1 MKKYIYLFLI
11 FWSCNIIENKSKEIK
26 NFIPINTSVIIK
38 IDNLG
43 KFKSDVKNNRLLDD
57 LSKSDLKYNFKK
69 QIKLINNF
77 QDESEIIICLNENGD
92 EKIFTVITKDSS
104 NNHDLH
110 FRKIGDIN
118 IFSNSLSTINSIKEQ
133 ANIDYNKYNKIF
145 NAGSSFGIIL
155 NKSLTESLISS
166 TFNFKALNL
175 KNNLGFV
182 VNVFNDKILLNGLS
196 YVDDSTKISNNI
208 FDGLKPGKMKNYEI
222 VPKNVSRLK
231 SFNLSSNSNYKKNR
245 ELETLK
251 QNRLTSIINEN
262 LIEYSELI
270 LNEDQLFI
278 MRLKDI
284 KLFEDYLSENNNI
297 KSTHRSFN
305 IYDNILL
312 NYKLTNSVIEYN
324 YKKKILV
331 FKNRIIF
338 SDNETILI
346 DFINEN
352 LNGNT
357 LQEDSSF
364 NNSLTEISSFNTL
377 NNNYFTNSEY
387 NFFKELNILS
397 SENDFTENSFQLVQ
411 EKEIIHF
418 NAIISKA
425 KVSETNLKISKQFE
439 VKIDEEILMN
449 PHFIKNY
456 VSKKL
461 DIVVQDKKNNLYL
474 ISSKGNVIWK
484 KKIGQPILGKVSQID
499 LYKNGRLQL
508 IFNTKNKIFVLDKNG
523 KEVKP
528 FPKSFNDDI
537 TQPISIFDY
546 DKSKNY
552 RILVTQGKEL
562 LLYDKI
568 GKKVNGFKYSK
579 SNSEITSSPKHF
591 RILNKDFIVFKTGG
605 GLKILNRR
613 GRERIKLKDDVFL
626 STENI
631 FKLNNK
637 LITVTNDQKL
647 VEIDISGSVSLTN
660 LINSKNL
667 KLNTDNY
674 NNIIILDENKMK
686 LNSIYIDLPFSNY
699 STPKLTKINN
709 NLFVSLFDS
718 QNNKSYLFNKNLQI
732 NSSFPIYSLIPTEF
746 GDMNNDKK
754 IHVIASKIKKSIS
767 VYAID

>member
-1 MKKYIYLFLI
+1 MI
-11 FWSCNIIENKSKEIK
+11 FWSCNITENKSKDIK
-26 NFIPINTSVIIK
+26 NFIPVNSSVIIK

-43 KFKSDVKNNRLLDD
+43 KFKSDIKNNKLLDD

-77 QDESEIIICLNENGD
+77 QDESQIIICLNEN
-92 EKIFTVITKDSS
+92 EKIFTIITKDSS

-110 FRKIGDIN
+110 FRKIGDVN
-118 IFSNSLSTINSIKEQ
+118 IFSNSSSTIKSIKEQ
-133 ANIDYNKYNKIF
+133 ANTEYNKYNKTF
-145 NAGSSFGIIL
+145 NTSSSFGIIL
-155 NKSLTESLISS
+155 NKNLSKNLINS
-166 TFNFKALNL
+166 TFNFKDLNL

-208 FDGLKPGKMKNYEI
+208 FNGLISSKLKNYEI

-231 SFNLSSNSNYKKNR
+231 SFNLSSYSNYKKNSK
-245 ELETLK
+245 LEDLK
-251 QNRLTSIINEN
+251 EDRLSSIINEN

-278 MRLKDI
+278 IRLKDI
-284 KLFEDYLSENNNI
+284 QLFKDYLSENNNI
-297 KSTHRSFN
+297 KSTHRNFN
-305 IYDNILL
+305 IYDNTFLD
-312 NYKLTNSVIEYN
+312 YKLTNSVIKYN

-331 FKNRIIF
+331 FKNHIVF
-338 SDNETILI
+338 SDNETTLI
-346 DFINEN
+346 EFINEN
-352 LNGNT
+352 LKGNT

-377 NNNYFTNSEY
+377 NNNYFTNSDY
-387 NFFKELNILS
+387 NFFKELNILNS
-397 SENDFTENSFQLVQ
+397 KNDFTENSFQLVQ
-411 EKEIIHF
+411 DNEIIHF

-425 KVSETNLKISKQFE
+425 KASKNNLKISKQFE
-439 VKIDEEILMN
+439 VEIDEEILMN

-456 VSKKL
+456 ATKKL

-474 ISSKGNVIWK
+474 ISNKGSVVWK
-484 KKIGQPILGKVSQID
+484 KKIGQPILGKISQID

-508 IFNTKNKIFVLDKNG
+508 IFNTKNKVFVLDRNG

-546 DKSKNY
+546 DKNKNY

-562 LLYDKI
+562 LLYDKN
-568 GKKVNGFKYSK
+568 GKKVNGFKYSR
-579 SNSEITSSPKHF
+579 SNSKITSSPKHF
-591 RILNKDFIVFKTGG
+591 RILNKDFIVFKTGKK
-605 GLKILNRR
+605 LKILNRR
-613 GRERIKLKDDVFL
+613 GRERIKLKDEVVL
-626 STENI
+626 SNENI
-631 FKLNNK
+631 FKLDNK
-637 LITVTNDQKL
+637 LITITNDQKL
-647 VEIDISGSVSLTN
+647 VEIDISGTVSLSN
-660 LINSKNL
+660 LLNSKNL

-674 NNIIILDENKMK
+674 NNIIILDENKMR
-686 LNSIYIDLPFSNY
+686 LNSSYVDLPFSNY
-699 STPKLTKINN
+699 NTPKLTKINN

-718 QNNKSYLFNKNLQI
+718 QNNKSYLFNKNLQP

-754 IHVIASKIKKSIS
+754 IHVIASKITKTISI
-767 VYAID
+767 YTID

>member
-11 FWSCNIIENKSKEIK
+11 FWSCNIIENKSKDIK
-26 NFIPINTSVIIK
+26 NFIPVNSSVIIK

-43 KFKSDVKNNRLLDD
+43 KFKSDIKNNKLLDD

-77 QDESEIIICLNENGD
+77 QDESQIIICLNEN
-92 EKIFTVITKDSS
+92 EKIFTIITKDSS

-110 FRKIGDIN
+110 FRKIGDVN
-118 IFSNSLSTINSIKEQ
+118 IFSNSSSTIKSIKEQ
-133 ANIDYNKYNKIF
+133 ANTEYNKYNKTF
-145 NAGSSFGIIL
+145 NTSSSFGIIL
-155 NKSLTESLISS
+155 NKNLSKNLINS
-166 TFNFKALNL
+166 TFNFKDLNL

-208 FDGLKPGKMKNYEI
+208 FDGLTSTKLKNYEI

-231 SFNLSSNSNYKKNR
+231 SFNLSSYSNYKKNSK
-245 ELETLK
+245 LEDLK
-251 QNRLTSIINEN
+251 EDRLSSIINEN

-278 MRLKDI
+278 IRLKDI
-284 KLFEDYLSENNNI
+284 QLFKDYLSENNNI
-297 KSTHRSFN
+297 KSTHRNFN
-305 IYDNILL
+305 IYDNTFLD
-312 NYKLTNSVIEYN
+312 YKLTNSVIKYN

-331 FKNRIIF
+331 FKNHIVF
-338 SDNETILI
+338 SDNETTLI
-346 DFINEN
+346 EFINEN
-352 LNGNT
+352 LKGNT

-364 NNSLTEISSFNTL
+364 NNSLIEISSFNTL
-377 NNNYFTNSEY
+377 NNNYFTNSDY
-387 NFFKELNILS
+387 NFFKELNILNS
-397 SENDFTENSFQLVQ
+397 KNDFTENSFQLVQ
-411 EKEIIHF
+411 DNEIIHF

-425 KVSETNLKISKQFE
+425 KASKNNLKISKQFE
-439 VKIDEEILMN
+439 VEIDEEILMN

-456 VSKKL
+456 ATKKL

-474 ISSKGNVIWK
+474 ISNKGSVVWK
-484 KKIGQPILGKVSQID
+484 RKIGQPILGKISQID

-508 IFNTKNKIFVLDKNG
+508 IFNTKNKVFVLDRNG

-546 DKSKNY
+546 DKNKNY

-562 LLYDKI
+562 LLYDKN
-568 GKKVNGFKYSK
+568 GKKVNGFKYSR
-579 SNSEITSSPKHF
+579 SNSKITSSPKHF
-591 RILNKDFIVFKTGG
+591 RILNKDFIVFKTGKK
-605 GLKILNRR
+605 LKILNRR
-613 GRERIKLKDDVFL
+613 GRERIKLKDEVVL
-626 STENI
+626 SNENI
-631 FKLNNK
+631 FKLDNK
-637 LITVTNDQKL
+637 LITITNDQKL
-647 VEIDISGSVSLTN
+647 VEIDISGTVSLSN
-660 LINSKNL
+660 LLNSKNL

-674 NNIIILDENKMK
+674 NNIIILDENKMR
-686 LNSIYIDLPFSNY
+686 LNSSYVDLPFSNY
-699 STPKLTKINN
+699 NTPKLTKINN

-718 QNNKSYLFNKNLQI
+718 QNNKSYLFNKNLQP

-754 IHVIASKIKKSIS
+754 IHVIASKITKTISI
-767 VYAID
+767 YTID

>member
-11 FWSCNIIENKSKEIK
+11 FWSCNITENKSKDIK
-26 NFIPINTSVIIK
+26 NFIPVNSSVIIK

-43 KFKSDVKNNRLLDD
+43 KFKSDIKNNKLLDD

-77 QDESEIIICLNENGD
+77 QDESQIIICLNEN
-92 EKIFTVITKDSS
+92 EKIFTIITKDSS

-110 FRKIGDIN
+110 FRKIGDVN
-118 IFSNSLSTINSIKEQ
+118 IFSNSSSTIKSIKEQ
-133 ANIDYNKYNKIF
+133 ANTEYNKYNKTF
-145 NAGSSFGIIL
+145 NTSSSFGIIL
-155 NKSLTESLISS
+155 NKNLSKNLINS
-166 TFNFKALNL
+166 TFNFKDLNL

-208 FDGLKPGKMKNYEI
+208 FNGLISSKLKNYEI

-231 SFNLSSNSNYKKNR
+231 SFNLSSYSNYKKNSK
-245 ELETLK
+245 LEDLK
-251 QNRLTSIINEN
+251 EDRLSSIINEN

-278 MRLKDI
+278 IRLKDI
-284 KLFEDYLSENNNI
+284 QLFKDYLSENNNI
-297 KSTHRSFN
+297 KSTHRNFN
-305 IYDNILL
+305 IYDNTFLD
-312 NYKLTNSVIEYN
+312 YKLTNSVIKYN

-331 FKNRIIF
+331 FKNHIVF
-338 SDNETILI
+338 SDNETTLI
-346 DFINEN
+346 EFINEN
-352 LNGNT
+352 LKGNT

-377 NNNYFTNSEY
+377 NNNYFTNSDY
-387 NFFKELNILS
+387 NFFKELNILNS
-397 SENDFTENSFQLVQ
+397 KNDFTENSFQLVQ
-411 EKEIIHF
+411 DNEIIHF

-425 KVSETNLKISKQFE
+425 KASKNNLKISKQFE
-439 VKIDEEILMN
+439 VEIDEEILMN

-456 VSKKL
+456 ATKKL

-474 ISSKGNVIWK
+474 ISNKGSVVWK
-484 KKIGQPILGKVSQID
+484 RKIGQPILGKISQID

-508 IFNTKNKIFVLDKNG
+508 IFNTKNKVFVLDRNG

-546 DKSKNY
+546 DKNKNY

-562 LLYDKI
+562 LLYDKN
-568 GKKVNGFKYSK
+568 GKKVNGFKYSR
-579 SNSEITSSPKHF
+579 SNSKITSSPKHF
-591 RILNKDFIVFKTGG
+591 RILNKDFIVFKTGKK
-605 GLKILNRR
+605 LKILNRR
-613 GRERIKLKDDVFL
+613 GRERIKLKDEVVL
-626 STENI
+626 SNENI
-631 FKLNNK
+631 FKLDNK
-637 LITVTNDQKL
+637 LITITNDQKL
-647 VEIDISGSVSLTN
+647 VEIDVSGTVSLSN
-660 LINSKNL
+660 LNNSKNL

-674 NNIIILDENKMK
+674 NNIIILDENKMR
-686 LNSIYIDLPFSNY
+686 LNSSYVDLPFSNY
-699 STPKLTKINN
+699 NTPKLAKINN

-718 QNNKSYLFNKNLQI
+718 QNNKSYLFNKNLQP

-754 IHVIASKIKKSIS
+754 IHVIASKITKTISI
-767 VYAID
+767 YTID

>member
-11 FWSCNIIENKSKEIK
+11 FWSCNITENKSKDIK
-26 NFIPINTSVIIK
+26 NFIPVNSSVIIK

-43 KFKSDVKNNRLLDD
+43 KFKSDIKNNKLLDD

-77 QDESEIIICLNENGD
+77 QDESQIIICLNEN
-92 EKIFTVITKDSS
+92 EKIFTIITKDSS

-110 FRKIGDIN
+110 FRKIGDVN
-118 IFSNSLSTINSIKEQ
+118 IFSNSSSTIKSIKEQ
-133 ANIDYNKYNKIF
+133 ANTEYNKYNKTF
-145 NAGSSFGIIL
+145 NTSSSFGIIL
-155 NKSLTESLISS
+155 NKNLSKNLINS
-166 TFNFKALNL
+166 TFNFKDLNL

-208 FDGLKPGKMKNYEI
+208 FNGLISSKLKNYEI

-231 SFNLSSNSNYKKNR
+231 SFNLSSYSNYKKNSK
-245 ELETLK
+245 LEDLK
-251 QNRLTSIINEN
+251 EDRLSSIINEN

-278 MRLKDI
+278 IRLKDI
-284 KLFEDYLSENNNI
+284 QLFKDYLSENNNI
-297 KSTHRSFN
+297 KSTHRNFN
-305 IYDNILL
+305 IYDNTFLD
-312 NYKLTNSVIEYN
+312 YKLTNSVIKYN

-331 FKNRIIF
+331 FKNHIVF
-338 SDNETILI
+338 SDNETTLI
-346 DFINEN
+346 EFINEN
-352 LNGNT
+352 LKGNT

-377 NNNYFTNSEY
+377 NNNYFTNSDY
-387 NFFKELNILS
+387 NFFKELNILNS
-397 SENDFTENSFQLVQ
+397 KNDFTENSFQLVQ
-411 EKEIIHF
+411 DNEIIHF

-425 KVSETNLKISKQFE
+425 KASKNNLKISKQFE
-439 VKIDEEILMN
+439 VEIDEEILMN

-456 VSKKL
+456 ATKKL

-474 ISSKGNVIWK
+474 ISNKGSVVWK
-484 KKIGQPILGKVSQID
+484 RKIGQPILGKISQID

-508 IFNTKNKIFVLDKNG
+508 IFNTKNKVFVLDRNG

-546 DKSKNY
+546 DKNKNY

-562 LLYDKI
+562 LLYDKN
-568 GKKVNGFKYSK
+568 GKKVNGFKYSR
-579 SNSEITSSPKHF
+579 SNSKITSSPKHF
-591 RILNKDFIVFKTGG
+591 RILNKDFIVFKTGKK
-605 GLKILNRR
+605 LKILNRR
-613 GRERIKLKDDVFL
+613 GRERIKLKDEVVL
-626 STENI
+626 SNENI
-631 FKLNNK
+631 FKLDNK
-637 LITVTNDQKL
+637 LITITNDQKL
-647 VEIDISGSVSLTN
+647 VEIDVSGTVSLSN
-660 LINSKNL
+660 LLNSKNL

-674 NNIIILDENKMK
+674 NNIIILDENKMR
-686 LNSIYIDLPFSNY
+686 LNSSYVDLPFSNY
-699 STPKLTKINN
+699 NTPKLTKINN

-718 QNNKSYLFNKNLQI
+718 QNNKSYLFNKNLQP

-754 IHVIASKIKKSIS
+754 IHVIASKITKTISI
-767 VYAID
+767 YTID

>member
-1 MKKYIYLFLI
+1 MI
-11 FWSCNIIENKSKEIK
+11 FWSCNITENKSKDIK
-26 NFIPINTSVIIK
+26 NFIPVNSSIIIK

-43 KFKSDVKNNRLLDD
+43 KFKSDIKNNKLLDD

-77 QDESEIIICLNENGD
+77 QDESQIIICLNEN
-92 EKIFTVITKDSS
+92 EKIFTIITKDSS

-110 FRKIGDIN
+110 FRKIGDVN
-118 IFSNSLSTINSIKEQ
+118 IFSNSSSTIKSIKEQ
-133 ANIDYNKYNKIF
+133 ANTEYNKYNKTF
-145 NAGSSFGIIL
+145 NTSSSFGIIL
-155 NKSLTESLISS
+155 NKNLSKNLINS
-166 TFNFKALNL
+166 TFNFKDLNL

-208 FDGLKPGKMKNYEI
+208 FNGLISSKLKNYEI

-231 SFNLSSNSNYKKNR
+231 SFNLSSYSNYKKNSK
-245 ELETLK
+245 LEDLK
-251 QNRLTSIINEN
+251 EDRLSSIVNEN

-278 MRLKDI
+278 IRLKDI
-284 KLFEDYLSENNNI
+284 QLFKDYLSENNNI
-297 KSTHRSFN
+297 KSTHRNFN
-305 IYDNILL
+305 IYDNTFLD
-312 NYKLTNSVIEYN
+312 YKLTNSVIKYN

-331 FKNRIIF
+331 FKNHIVF
-338 SDNETILI
+338 SDNETTLI
-346 DFINEN
+346 EFINEN
-352 LNGNT
+352 LKGNT

-377 NNNYFTNSEY
+377 NNNYFTNSDY
-387 NFFKELNILS
+387 NFFKELNILNS
-397 SENDFTENSFQLVQ
+397 KNDFTENSFQLVQ
-411 EKEIIHF
+411 DNEIIHF

-425 KVSETNLKISKQFE
+425 KASKNNLKISKQFE
-439 VKIDEEILMN
+439 VEIDEEILMN

-456 VSKKL
+456 ATKKL

-474 ISSKGNVIWK
+474 ISNKGSVVWK
-484 KKIGQPILGKVSQID
+484 RKIGQPILGKISQID

-508 IFNTKNKIFVLDKNG
+508 IFNTKNKVFVLDRNG

-546 DKSKNY
+546 DKNKNY

-562 LLYDKI
+562 LLYDKN
-568 GKKVNGFKYSK
+568 GKKVNGFKYSR
-579 SNSEITSSPKHF
+579 SNSKITSSPKHF
-591 RILNKDFIVFKTGG
+591 RILNKDFIVFKTGKK
-605 GLKILNRR
+605 LKILNRR
-613 GRERIKLKDDVFL
+613 GRERIKLKDEVVL
-626 STENI
+626 SNENI
-631 FKLNNK
+631 FKLDNK
-637 LITVTNDQKL
+637 LITITNDQKL
-647 VEIDISGSVSLTN
+647 VEIDISGTVSLSN
-660 LINSKNL
+660 LLNSKNL

-674 NNIIILDENKMK
+674 NNIIILDENKMR
-686 LNSIYIDLPFSNY
+686 LNSSYVDLPFSNY
-699 STPKLTKINN
+699 NTPKLTKINN

-718 QNNKSYLFNKNLQI
+718 QNNKSYLFNKNLQP

-754 IHVIASKIKKSIS
+754 IHVIASKITKTISI
-767 VYAID
+767 YTID

>member
-11 FWSCNIIENKSKEIK
+11 FWSCNITENKSKDIK
-26 NFIPINTSVIIK
+26 NFIPVNSSVIIK

-43 KFKSDVKNNRLLDD
+43 KFKSDIKNNKLLDD

-77 QDESEIIICLNENGD
+77 QDESQIIICLNEN
-92 EKIFTVITKDSS
+92 EKIFTIITKDSS

-110 FRKIGDIN
+110 FRKIGDVN
-118 IFSNSLSTINSIKEQ
+118 IFSNSSSTIKSIKEQ
-133 ANIDYNKYNKIF
+133 ANTDYNKYNKTF
-145 NAGSSFGIIL
+145 NTSSSFGIIL
-155 NKSLTESLISS
+155 NKNLSKNLINS
-166 TFNFKALNL
+166 TFNFKDLNL

-208 FDGLKPGKMKNYEI
+208 FNGLISSKLKNYEI

-231 SFNLSSNSNYKKNR
+231 SFNLSSYSNYKKNSK
-245 ELETLK
+245 LEDLK
-251 QNRLTSIINEN
+251 EDRLSSIINEN

-278 MRLKDI
+278 IRLKDI
-284 KLFEDYLSENNNI
+284 QLFKDYLSENNNI
-297 KSTHRSFN
+297 KSTHRNFN
-305 IYDNILL
+305 IYDNTFLD
-312 NYKLTNSVIEYN
+312 YKLTNSVIKYN

-331 FKNRIIF
+331 FKNHIVF
-338 SDNETILI
+338 SDNETTLI
-346 DFINEN
+346 EFINEN
-352 LNGNT
+352 LKGNT

-377 NNNYFTNSEY
+377 NNNYFTNSDY
-387 NFFKELNILS
+387 NFFKELNILNS
-397 SENDFTENSFQLVQ
+397 KNDFTENSFQLVQ
-411 EKEIIHF
+411 DNEIIHF

-425 KVSETNLKISKQFE
+425 KASKNNLKISKQFE
-439 VKIDEEILMN
+439 VEIDEEILMN

-456 VSKKL
+456 ATKKL

-474 ISSKGNVIWK
+474 ISNKGSVVWK
-484 KKIGQPILGKVSQID
+484 RKIGQPILGKISQID

-508 IFNTKNKIFVLDKNG
+508 IFNTKNKVFVLDRNG

-546 DKSKNY
+546 DKNKNY

-562 LLYDKI
+562 LLYDKN
-568 GKKVNGFKYSK
+568 GKKVNGFKYSR
-579 SNSEITSSPKHF
+579 SNSKITSSPKHF
-591 RILNKDFIVFKTGG
+591 RILNKDFIVFKTGKK
-605 GLKILNRR
+605 LKILNRR
-613 GRERIKLKDDVFL
+613 GRERIKLKDEVVL
-626 STENI
+626 SNENI
-631 FKLNNK
+631 FKLDNK
-637 LITVTNDQKL
+637 LITITNDQKL
-647 VEIDISGSVSLTN
+647 VEIDISGTVSLSN
-660 LINSKNL
+660 LLNSKNL

-674 NNIIILDENKMK
+674 NNIIILDENKMR
-686 LNSIYIDLPFSNY
+686 LNSSYVDLPFSNY
-699 STPKLTKINN
+699 NTPKLTKINN

-718 QNNKSYLFNKNLQI
+718 QNNKSYLFNKNLQP

-754 IHVIASKIKKSIS
+754 IHVIASKITKTISI
-767 VYAID
+767 YTID

>member
-11 FWSCNIIENKSKEIK
+11 FWSCNITENKSKDIK
-26 NFIPINTSVIIK
+26 NFIPVNSSVIIK

-43 KFKSDVKNNRLLDD
+43 KFKSDIKNNKLLDD

-77 QDESEIIICLNENGD
+77 QDESQIIICLNEN
-92 EKIFTVITKDSS
+92 EKIFTIITKDSS

-110 FRKIGDIN
+110 FRKIGDVN
-118 IFSNSLSTINSIKEQ
+118 IFSNSSSTIKSIKEQ
-133 ANIDYNKYNKIF
+133 ANTEYNKYNKTF
-145 NAGSSFGIIL
+145 NTSSSFGIIL
-155 NKSLTESLISS
+155 NKNLSKNLINS
-166 TFNFKALNL
+166 TFNFKDLNL

-208 FDGLKPGKMKNYEI
+208 FNGLISSKLKNYEI

-231 SFNLSSNSNYKKNR
+231 SFNLSSYSNYKKNSK
-245 ELETLK
+245 LEDLK
-251 QNRLTSIINEN
+251 EDRLSSIINEN

-278 MRLKDI
+278 IRLKDI
-284 KLFEDYLSENNNI
+284 QLFKDYLSENNNI
-297 KSTHRSFN
+297 KSTHRNFN
-305 IYDNILL
+305 IYDNTFLD
-312 NYKLTNSVIEYN
+312 YKLTNSVIKYN

-331 FKNRIIF
+331 FKNHIVF
-338 SDNETILI
+338 SDNETTLI
-346 DFINEN
+346 EFINEN
-352 LNGNT
+352 LKGNT

-377 NNNYFTNSEY
+377 NNNYFTNSDY
-387 NFFKELNILS
+387 NFFKELNILNS
-397 SENDFTENSFQLVQ
+397 KNDFTENSFQLVQ
-411 EKEIIHF
+411 DNEIIHF

-425 KVSETNLKISKQFE
+425 KASKNNLKISKQFE
-439 VKIDEEILMN
+439 VEIDEEILMN

-456 VSKKL
+456 ATKKL

-474 ISSKGNVIWK
+474 ISNKGSVVWK
-484 KKIGQPILGKVSQID
+484 RKIGQPILGKISQID

-508 IFNTKNKIFVLDKNG
+508 IFNTKNKVFVLDRNG

-546 DKSKNY
+546 DKNKNY

-562 LLYDKI
+562 LLYDKN
-568 GKKVNGFKYSK
+568 GKKVNGFKYSR
-579 SNSEITSSPKHF
+579 SNSKITSSPKHF
-591 RILNKDFIVFKTGG
+591 RILNKDFIVFKTGKK
-605 GLKILNRR
+605 LKILNRR
-613 GRERIKLKDDVFL
+613 GRERIKLKDEVVL
-626 STENI
+626 SNENI
-631 FKLNNK
+631 FKLDNK
-637 LITVTNDQKL
+637 LITITNDQKL
-647 VEIDISGSVSLTN
+647 VEIDISGTVSLSN
-660 LINSKNL
+660 LLNSKNL

-674 NNIIILDENKMK
+674 NNIIILDENKMR
-686 LNSIYIDLPFSNY
+686 LNSSYVDLPFSNY
-699 STPKLTKINN
+699 NTPKLAKINN

-718 QNNKSYLFNKNLQI
+718 QNNKSYLFNKNLQP

-754 IHVIASKIKKSIS
+754 IHVIASKITKTISI
-767 VYAID
+767 YTID

>member
-11 FWSCNIIENKSKEIK
+11 FWSCNITENKSKDIK
-26 NFIPINTSVIIK
+26 NFIPVNSSVIIK

-43 KFKSDVKNNRLLDD
+43 KFKSDIKNNKLLDD

-77 QDESEIIICLNENGD
+77 QDESQIIICLNEN
-92 EKIFTVITKDSS
+92 EKIFTIITKDSS

-110 FRKIGDIN
+110 FRKIGDVN
-118 IFSNSLSTINSIKEQ
+118 IFSNSSSTIKSIKEQ
-133 ANIDYNKYNKIF
+133 ANTEYNKYNKTF
-145 NAGSSFGIIL
+145 NTSSSFGIIL
-155 NKSLTESLISS
+155 NKNLSKNLINS
-166 TFNFKALNL
+166 TFNFKDLNL

-208 FDGLKPGKMKNYEI
+208 FDGLTSTKLKNYEI

-231 SFNLSSNSNYKKNR
+231 SFNLSSYSNYKKNSK
-245 ELETLK
+245 LEDLK
-251 QNRLTSIINEN
+251 EDRLSSIINEN

-278 MRLKDI
+278 VRLKDI
-284 KLFEDYLSENNNI
+284 QLFKDYLSENNNI
-297 KSTHRSFN
+297 KSTHRNFN
-305 IYDNILL
+305 IYDNTFLD
-312 NYKLTNSVIEYN
+312 YKLTNSVIEYN

-331 FKNRIIF
+331 FKNHIVF
-338 SDNETILI
+338 SDNETTLI
-346 DFINEN
+346 EFINEN
-352 LNGNT
+352 LKGNT

-377 NNNYFTNSEY
+377 NNNYFTNSDY
-387 NFFKELNILS
+387 NFFKELNILNS
-397 SENDFTENSFQLVQ
+397 KNDFTENSFQLVQ
-411 EKEIIHF
+411 DNEIIHF

-425 KVSETNLKISKQFE
+425 KASKNNLKISKQFE
-439 VKIDEEILMN
+439 VEIDEEILMN

-456 VSKKL
+456 ATKKL

-474 ISSKGNVIWK
+474 ISNKGNVVWK
-484 KKIGQPILGKVSQID
+484 KKIGQPILGKISQID

-508 IFNTKNKIFVLDKNG
+508 IFNTKNKVFVLDRNG

-546 DKSKNY
+546 DKNKNY

-562 LLYDKI
+562 LLYDKN
-568 GKKVNGFKYSK
+568 GKKVNGFKYSR
-579 SNSEITSSPKHF
+579 SNSKITSSPKHF
-591 RILNKDFIVFKTGG
+591 RILNKDFIVFKTGKK
-605 GLKILNRR
+605 LKILNRR
-613 GRERIKLKDDVFL
+613 GRERIKLKDEVVL
-626 STENI
+626 SNENI
-631 FKLNNK
+631 FKLDNK
-637 LITVTNDQKL
+637 LITITNDQKL
-647 VEIDISGSVSLTN
+647 VEIDISGTVSLSN
-660 LINSKNL
+660 LLNSKNL

-674 NNIIILDENKMK
+674 NNIIILDENKMR
-686 LNSIYIDLPFSNY
+686 LNSSYVDLPFSNY
-699 STPKLTKINN
+699 NTPKLAKINN

-718 QNNKSYLFNKNLQI
+718 QNNKSYLFNKNLQP

-754 IHVIASKIKKSIS
+754 IHVIASKITKTIS
-767 VYAID
+767 VYTIN

>member
-11 FWSCNIIENKSKEIK
+11 FWSCNITENKSKDIK
-26 NFIPINTSVIIK
+26 NFIPVNSSVIIK

-43 KFKSDVKNNRLLDD
+43 KFKSDIKNNKLLDD

-77 QDESEIIICLNENGD
+77 QDESQIIICLNEN
-92 EKIFTVITKDSS
+92 EKIFTIITKDSS

-110 FRKIGDIN
+110 FRKIGDVN
-118 IFSNSLSTINSIKEQ
+118 IFSNSSSTIKSIKEQ
-133 ANIDYNKYNKIF
+133 ANTEYNKYNKTF
-145 NAGSSFGIIL
+145 NTSSSFGIIL
-155 NKSLTESLISS
+155 NKNLSKNLINS
-166 TFNFKALNL
+166 TFNFKDLNL

-208 FDGLKPGKMKNYEI
+208 FNGLISSKLKNYEI

-231 SFNLSSNSNYKKNR
+231 SFNLSSYSNYKKNSK
-245 ELETLK
+245 LEDLK
-251 QNRLTSIINEN
+251 EDRLSSIVNEN

-278 MRLKDI
+278 IRLKDI
-284 KLFEDYLSENNNI
+284 QLFKDYLSENNNI
-297 KSTHRSFN
+297 KSTHRNFN
-305 IYDNILL
+305 IYDNTFLD
-312 NYKLTNSVIEYN
+312 YKLTNSVIKYN

-331 FKNRIIF
+331 FKNHIVF
-338 SDNETILI
+338 SDNETTLI
-346 DFINEN
+346 EFINEN
-352 LNGNT
+352 LKGNT

-377 NNNYFTNSEY
+377 NNNYFTNSDY
-387 NFFKELNILS
+387 NFFKELNILNS
-397 SENDFTENSFQLVQ
+397 KNDFTENSFQLVQ
-411 EKEIIHF
+411 DNEIIHF

-425 KVSETNLKISKQFE
+425 KASKNNLKISKQFE
-439 VKIDEEILMN
+439 VEIDEEILMN

-456 VSKKL
+456 ATKKL

-474 ISSKGNVIWK
+474 ISNKGSVVWK
-484 KKIGQPILGKVSQID
+484 RKIGQPILGKISQID

-508 IFNTKNKIFVLDKNG
+508 IFNTKNKVFVLDRNG

-546 DKSKNY
+546 DKNKNY

-562 LLYDKI
+562 LLYDKN
-568 GKKVNGFKYSK
+568 GKKVNGFKYSR
-579 SNSEITSSPKHF
+579 SNSKITSSPKHF
-591 RILNKDFIVFKTGG
+591 RILNKDFIVFKTGKK
-605 GLKILNRR
+605 LKILNRR
-613 GRERIKLKDDVFL
+613 GRERIKLKDEVVL
-626 STENI
+626 SNENI
-631 FKLNNK
+631 FKLDNK
-637 LITVTNDQKL
+637 LITITNDQKL
-647 VEIDISGSVSLTN
+647 VEIDVSGTVSLSN
-660 LINSKNL
+660 LNNSKNL

-674 NNIIILDENKMK
+674 NNIIILDENKMR
-686 LNSIYIDLPFSNY
+686 LNSSYVDLPFSNY
-699 STPKLTKINN
+699 NTPKLTKINN

-718 QNNKSYLFNKNLQI
+718 QNNKSYLFNKNLQP

-754 IHVIASKIKKSIS
+754 IHVIASKITKTISI
-767 VYAID
+767 YTID

>member
-11 FWSCNIIENKSKEIK
+11 FWSCNITENKSKDIK
-26 NFIPINTSVIIK
+26 NFIPVNSSVIIK

-43 KFKSDVKNNRLLDD
+43 KFKSDIKNNKLLDD

-77 QDESEIIICLNENGD
+77 QDESQIIICLNEN
-92 EKIFTVITKDSS
+92 EKIFTIITKDSS

-110 FRKIGDIN
+110 FRKIGDVN
-118 IFSNSLSTINSIKEQ
+118 IFSNSSSTIKSIKEQ
-133 ANIDYNKYNKIF
+133 ANTEYNKYNKTF
-145 NAGSSFGIIL
+145 NTSSSFGIIL
-155 NKSLTESLISS
+155 NKNLSKNLINS
-166 TFNFKALNL
+166 TFNFKDLNL

-208 FDGLKPGKMKNYEI
+208 FNGLISSKLKNYEI

-231 SFNLSSNSNYKKNR
+231 SFNLSSYSNYKKNSK
-245 ELETLK
+245 LEDLK
-251 QNRLTSIINEN
+251 EDRLSSIINEN

-278 MRLKDI
+278 IRLKDI
-284 KLFEDYLSENNNI
+284 QLFKDYLSENNNI
-297 KSTHRSFN
+297 KSTHRNFN
-305 IYDNILL
+305 IYDNTFLD
-312 NYKLTNSVIEYN
+312 YKLTNSVIKYN

-331 FKNRIIF
+331 FKNYIVF
-338 SDNETILI
+338 ADNEATLI
-346 DFINEN
+346 EFINKN
-352 LNGNT
+352 LKGNT

-377 NNNYFTNSEY
+377 NNNYFTNSDY
-387 NFFKELNILS
+387 NFFKELNILNS
-397 SENDFTENSFQLVQ
+397 KNDFTENSFQLVQ
-411 EKEIIHF
+411 DNEIIHF

-425 KVSETNLKISKQFE
+425 KASKNNLKISKQFE
-439 VKIDEEILMN
+439 VEIDEEILMN

-456 VSKKL
+456 ATKKL

-474 ISSKGNVIWK
+474 ISNKGSVVWK
-484 KKIGQPILGKVSQID
+484 RKIGQPILGKISQID

-508 IFNTKNKIFVLDKNG
+508 IFNTKNKVFVLDRNG

-546 DKSKNY
+546 DKNKNY

-562 LLYDKI
+562 LLYDKN
-568 GKKVNGFKYSK
+568 GKKVNGFKYSR
-579 SNSEITSSPKHF
+579 SNSKITSSPKHF
-591 RILNKDFIVFKTGG
+591 RILNKDFIVFKTGKK
-605 GLKILNRR
+605 LKILNRR
-613 GRERIKLKDDVFL
+613 GRERIKLKDEVVL
-626 STENI
+626 SNENI
-631 FKLNNK
+631 FKLDNK
-637 LITVTNDQKL
+637 LITITNDQKL
-647 VEIDISGSVSLTN
+647 VEIDISGTVSLSN
-660 LINSKNL
+660 LLNSKNL

-674 NNIIILDENKMK
+674 NNIIILDENKMR
-686 LNSIYIDLPFSNY
+686 LNSSYVDLPFSNY
-699 STPKLTKINN
+699 NTPKLTKINN

-718 QNNKSYLFNKNLQI
+718 QNNKSYLFNKNLQP

-754 IHVIASKIKKSIS
+754 IHVIASKITKTISI
-767 VYAID
+767 YTID

>member
-11 FWSCNIIENKSKEIK
+11 FWSCNITENKSKDIK
-26 NFIPINTSVIIK
+26 NFIPVNSSVIIK

-43 KFKSDVKNNRLLDD
+43 KFKSDIKNNKLLDD

-77 QDESEIIICLNENGD
+77 QDESQIIICLNEN
-92 EKIFTVITKDSS
+92 EKIFTIITKDSS

-110 FRKIGDIN
+110 FRKIGDVN
-118 IFSNSLSTINSIKEQ
+118 IFSNSSSTIKSIKEQ
-133 ANIDYNKYNKIF
+133 ANTEYNKYNKTF
-145 NAGSSFGIIL
+145 NTSSSFGIIL
-155 NKSLTESLISS
+155 NKNLSKNLINS
-166 TFNFKALNL
+166 TFNFKDLNL

-208 FDGLKPGKMKNYEI
+208 FNGLTSSKLKNYEI
-222 VPKNVSRLK
+222 IPKNVSRLK
-231 SFNLSSNSNYKKNR
+231 SFNLSSYSNYKKNSK
-245 ELETLK
+245 LEDLK
-251 QNRLTSIINEN
+251 EDRLSSIINEN

-278 MRLKDI
+278 IRLKDI
-284 KLFEDYLSENNNI
+284 QLFKDYLSENNNI
-297 KSTHRSFN
+297 KSTHRNFN
-305 IYDNILL
+305 IYDNTFLD
-312 NYKLTNSVIEYN
+312 YKLTNSVIKYN

-331 FKNRIIF
+331 FKNHIVF
-338 SDNETILI
+338 SDNETTLI
-346 DFINEN
+346 EFINEN
-352 LNGNT
+352 LKGNT

-377 NNNYFTNSEY
+377 NNNYFTNSDY
-387 NFFKELNILS
+387 NFFKELNILNS
-397 SENDFTENSFQLVQ
+397 KNDFTENSFQLVQ
-411 EKEIIHF
+411 DNEIIHF

-425 KVSETNLKISKQFE
+425 KASKNNLKISKQFE
-439 VKIDEEILMN
+439 VEIDEEILMN

-456 VSKKL
+456 ATKKL

-474 ISSKGNVIWK
+474 ISNKGSVVWK
-484 KKIGQPILGKVSQID
+484 RKIGQPILGKISQID

-508 IFNTKNKIFVLDKNG
+508 IFNTKNKVFVLDRNG

-546 DKSKNY
+546 DKNKNY

-562 LLYDKI
+562 LLYDKN
-568 GKKVNGFKYSK
+568 GKKVNGFKYSR
-579 SNSEITSSPKHF
+579 SNSKITSSPKHF
-591 RILNKDFIVFKTGG
+591 RILNKDFIVFKTGKK
-605 GLKILNRR
+605 LKILNRR
-613 GRERIKLKDDVFL
+613 GRERIKLKDEVVL
-626 STENI
+626 SNENI
-631 FKLNNK
+631 FKLDNK
-637 LITVTNDQKL
+637 LITITNDQKL
-647 VEIDISGSVSLTN
+647 VEIDVSGTVSLSN
-660 LINSKNL
+660 LLNSKNL

-674 NNIIILDENKMK
+674 NNIIILDENKMR
-686 LNSIYIDLPFSNY
+686 LNSSYVDLPFSNY
-699 STPKLTKINN
+699 NTPKLTKINN

-718 QNNKSYLFNKNLQI
+718 QNNKSYLFNKNLQP

-754 IHVIASKIKKSIS
+754 IHVIASKITKTIS
-767 VYAID
+767 VYTIN

>member
-11 FWSCNIIENKSKEIK
+11 FWSCNITENKSKDIK
-26 NFIPINTSVIIK
+26 NFIPVNSSVIIK

-43 KFKSDVKNNRLLDD
+43 KFKSDIKNNKLLDD

-77 QDESEIIICLNENGD
+77 QDESQIIICLNEN
-92 EKIFTVITKDSS
+92 EKIFTIITKDSS

-110 FRKIGDIN
+110 FRKIGDVN
-118 IFSNSLSTINSIKEQ
+118 IFSNSSSTIKSIKEQ
-133 ANIDYNKYNKIF
+133 ANTEYNKYNKTF
-145 NAGSSFGIIL
+145 NTSSSFGIIL
-155 NKSLTESLISS
+155 NKNLSKNLINS
-166 TFNFKALNL
+166 TFNFKDLNL

-208 FDGLKPGKMKNYEI
+208 FDGLTSTKLKNYEI

-231 SFNLSSNSNYKKNR
+231 SFNLSSYSNYKKNSK
-245 ELETLK
+245 LEDLK
-251 QNRLTSIINEN
+251 EDRLSSIINEN

-278 MRLKDI
+278 IRLKDI
-284 KLFEDYLSENNNI
+284 QLFKDYLSENNNI
-297 KSTHRSFN
+297 KSTHRNFN
-305 IYDNILL
+305 IYDNTFLD
-312 NYKLTNSVIEYN
+312 YKLTNSVIEYN

-331 FKNRIIF
+331 FKNHIVF
-338 SDNETILI
+338 SDNETTLI
-346 DFINEN
+346 EFINEN
-352 LNGNT
+352 LKGNT

-377 NNNYFTNSEY
+377 NNNYFTNSDY
-387 NFFKELNILS
+387 NFFKELNILNS
-397 SENDFTENSFQLVQ
+397 KNDFTENSFQLVQ
-411 EKEIIHF
+411 DNEIIHF

-425 KVSETNLKISKQFE
+425 KASKNNLKISKQFE
-439 VKIDEEILMN
+439 VEIDEEILMN

-456 VSKKL
+456 ATKKL

-474 ISSKGNVIWK
+474 ISNKGSVVWK
-484 KKIGQPILGKVSQID
+484 KKIGQPILGKISQID

-508 IFNTKNKIFVLDKNG
+508 IFNTKNKVFVLDRNG

-546 DKSKNY
+546 DKNKNY

-562 LLYDKI
+562 LLYDKN
-568 GKKVNGFKYSK
+568 GKKVNGFKYSR
-579 SNSEITSSPKHF
+579 SNSKITSSPKHF
-591 RILNKDFIVFKTGG
+591 RILNKDFIVFKTGKK
-605 GLKILNRR
+605 LKILNRR
-613 GRERIKLKDDVFL
+613 GRERIKLKDEVVL
-626 STENI
+626 SNENI
-631 FKLNNK
+631 FKLDNK
-637 LITVTNDQKL
+637 LITITNDQKL
-647 VEIDISGSVSLTN
+647 VEIDVSGTVSLSN

-674 NNIIILDENKMK
+674 NNIIILDENKMR
-686 LNSIYIDLPFSNY
+686 LNSSYVDLPFSNY
-699 STPKLTKINN
+699 NTPKLTKINN

-718 QNNKSYLFNKNLQI
+718 QNNKSYLFNKNLQP

-754 IHVIASKIKKSIS
+754 IHVIASKITKTIS
-767 VYAID
+767 VYTIN

>member
-11 FWSCNIIENKSKEIK
+11 FWSCNITENKSKDIK
-26 NFIPINTSVIIK
+26 NFIPVNSSVIIK

-43 KFKSDVKNNRLLDD
+43 KFKSDIKNNKLLDD

-77 QDESEIIICLNENGD
+77 QDESQIIICLNEN
-92 EKIFTVITKDSS
+92 EKIFTIITKDSS

-110 FRKIGDIN
+110 FRKIGDVN
-118 IFSNSLSTINSIKEQ
+118 IFSNSSSTIKSIKEQ
-133 ANIDYNKYNKIF
+133 ANTDYNKYNKTF
-145 NAGSSFGIIL
+145 NTSSSFGIIL
-155 NKSLTESLISS
+155 NKNLSKNLINS
-166 TFNFKALNL
+166 TFNFKDLNL

-208 FDGLKPGKMKNYEI
+208 FNGLISSKLKNYEI

-231 SFNLSSNSNYKKNR
+231 SFNLSSYSNYKKNSK
-245 ELETLK
+245 LEDLK
-251 QNRLTSIINEN
+251 EDRLSSIINEN

-278 MRLKDI
+278 IRLKDI
-284 KLFEDYLSENNNI
+284 QLFKDYLSENNNI
-297 KSTHRSFN
+297 KSTHRNFN
-305 IYDNILL
+305 IYDNTFLD
-312 NYKLTNSVIEYN
+312 YKLTNSVIKYN

-331 FKNRIIF
+331 FKNHIVF
-338 SDNETILI
+338 SDNETTLI
-346 DFINEN
+346 EFINEN
-352 LNGNT
+352 LKGNT

-377 NNNYFTNSEY
+377 NNNYFTNSDY
-387 NFFKELNILS
+387 NFFKELNILNS
-397 SENDFTENSFQLVQ
+397 KNDFTENSFQLVQ
-411 EKEIIHF
+411 DNEIIHF

-425 KVSETNLKISKQFE
+425 KASKNNLKISKQFE
-439 VKIDEEILMN
+439 VEIDEEILMN

-456 VSKKL
+456 ATKKL

-474 ISSKGNVIWK
+474 ISNKGSVVWK
-484 KKIGQPILGKVSQID
+484 RKIGQPILGKISQID

-508 IFNTKNKIFVLDKNG
+508 IFNTKNKVFVLDRNG

-546 DKSKNY
+546 DKNKNY

-562 LLYDKI
+562 LLYDKN
-568 GKKVNGFKYSK
+568 GKKVNGFKYSR
-579 SNSEITSSPKHF
+579 SNSKITSSPKHF
-591 RILNKDFIVFKTGG
+591 RILNKDFIVFKTGKK
-605 GLKILNRR
+605 LKILNRR
-613 GRERIKLKDDVFL
+613 GRERIKLKDEVVL
-626 STENI
+626 SNENI
-631 FKLNNK
+631 FMLDNK
-637 LITVTNDQKL
+637 LITITNDQKL
-647 VEIDISGSVSLTN
+647 VEIDISGTVSLSN
-660 LINSKNL
+660 LLNSKNL

-674 NNIIILDENKMK
+674 NNIIILDENKMR
-686 LNSIYIDLPFSNY
+686 LNSSYVDLPFSNY
-699 STPKLTKINN
+699 NTPKLTKINN

-718 QNNKSYLFNKNLQI
+718 QNNKSYLFNKNLQP

-754 IHVIASKIKKSIS
+754 IHVIASKITKTISI
-767 VYAID
+767 YTID

>member
-11 FWSCNIIENKSKEIK
+11 FWSCNITENKSKDIK
-26 NFIPINTSVIIK
+26 NFIPVNSSVIIK

-43 KFKSDVKNNRLLDD
+43 KFKSDIKNNKLLDD

-77 QDESEIIICLNENGD
+77 QDESQIIICLNEN
-92 EKIFTVITKDSS
+92 EKIFTIITKDSS

-110 FRKIGDIN
+110 FRKIGDVN
-118 IFSNSLSTINSIKEQ
+118 IFSNSSSTIKSIKEQ
-133 ANIDYNKYNKIF
+133 ANTEYNKYNKTF
-145 NAGSSFGIIL
+145 NTSSSFGIIL
-155 NKSLTESLISS
+155 NKNLSKNLINS
-166 TFNFKALNL
+166 TFNFKDLNL

-208 FDGLKPGKMKNYEI
+208 FDGLTSTKLKNYEI

-231 SFNLSSNSNYKKNR
+231 SFNLSSYSNYKKNSK
-245 ELETLK
+245 LEDLK
-251 QNRLTSIINEN
+251 EDRLSSIINEN

-278 MRLKDI
+278 IRLKDI
-284 KLFEDYLSENNNI
+284 QLFKDYLSENNNI
-297 KSTHRSFN
+297 KSTHRNFN
-305 IYDNILL
+305 IYDNTFLD
-312 NYKLTNSVIEYN
+312 YKLTNSVIEYN

-331 FKNRIIF
+331 FKNHIVF
-338 SDNETILI
+338 SDNETTLI
-346 DFINEN
+346 EFINEN
-352 LNGNT
+352 LKGNT

-377 NNNYFTNSEY
+377 NNNYFTNSDY
-387 NFFKELNILS
+387 NFFKELNILNS
-397 SENDFTENSFQLVQ
+397 KNDFTENSFQLVQ
-411 EKEIIHF
+411 DNEIIHF

-425 KVSETNLKISKQFE
+425 KASKNNLKISKQFE
-439 VKIDEEILMN
+439 VEIDEEILMN

-456 VSKKL
+456 ATKKL

-474 ISSKGNVIWK
+474 ISNKGSVVWK
-484 KKIGQPILGKVSQID
+484 RKIGQPILGKISQID

-508 IFNTKNKIFVLDKNG
+508 IFNTKNKVFVLDRNG

-546 DKSKNY
+546 DKNKNY

-562 LLYDKI
+562 LLYDKN
-568 GKKVNGFKYSK
+568 GKKVNGFKYSR
-579 SNSEITSSPKHF
+579 SNSKITSSPKHF
-591 RILNKDFIVFKTGG
+591 RILNKDFIVFKTGKK
-605 GLKILNRR
+605 LKILNRR
-613 GRERIKLKDDVFL
+613 GRERIKLKDEVVL
-626 STENI
+626 SNENI
-631 FKLNNK
+631 FKLDNK
-637 LITVTNDQKL
+637 LITITNDQKL
-647 VEIDISGSVSLTN
+647 VEIDVSGTVSLSN

-674 NNIIILDENKMK
+674 NNIIILDENKMR
-686 LNSIYIDLPFSNY
+686 LNSSYVDLPFSNY
-699 STPKLTKINN
+699 NTPKLTKINN

-718 QNNKSYLFNKNLQI
+718 QNNKSYLFNKNLQP

-754 IHVIASKIKKSIS
+754 IHVIASKITKTIS
-767 VYAID
+767 VYTIN

>member
-1 MKKYIYLFLI
+1 MKKCIYLFLI
-11 FWSCNIIENKSKEIK
+11 FWSCNITENKSKDIK
-26 NFIPINTSVIIK
+26 NFIPVNSSVIIK

-43 KFKSDVKNNRLLDD
+43 KFKSDIKNNKLLDD

-77 QDESEIIICLNENGD
+77 QDESQIIICLNEN
-92 EKIFTVITKDSS
+92 EKIFTIITKDSS

-110 FRKIGDIN
+110 FRKIGDVN
-118 IFSNSLSTINSIKEQ
+118 IFSNSSSTIKSIKEQ
-133 ANIDYNKYNKIF
+133 ANTEYNKYNKTF
-145 NAGSSFGIIL
+145 NTSSSFGIIL
-155 NKSLTESLISS
+155 NKNLSKNLINS
-166 TFNFKALNL
+166 TFNFKDLNL

-208 FDGLKPGKMKNYEI
+208 FNGLTSTKLKNYEI

-231 SFNLSSNSNYKKNR
+231 SFNLSSYSNYKKNSK
-245 ELETLK
+245 LEDLK
-251 QNRLTSIINEN
+251 EDRLSSIINEN

-278 MRLKDI
+278 IRLKDI
-284 KLFEDYLSENNNI
+284 QLFKDYLSENNNI
-297 KSTHRSFN
+297 KSTHRNFN
-305 IYDNILL
+305 IYDNTFLD
-312 NYKLTNSVIEYN
+312 YKLTNSVIKYN

-331 FKNRIIF
+331 FKNHIVF
-338 SDNETILI
+338 SDNETTLI
-346 DFINEN
+346 EFINEN
-352 LNGNT
+352 LKGNT

-377 NNNYFTNSEY
+377 NNNYFTNSDY
-387 NFFKELNILS
+387 NFFKELNILNS
-397 SENDFTENSFQLVQ
+397 KNDFTENSFQLVQ
-411 EKEIIHF
+411 DNEIIHF

-425 KVSETNLKISKQFE
+425 KASKNNLKISKQFE
-439 VKIDEEILMN
+439 VEIDEEILMN

-456 VSKKL
+456 ATKKL

-474 ISSKGNVIWK
+474 ISNKGSVVWK
-484 KKIGQPILGKVSQID
+484 RKIGQPILGKISQID

-508 IFNTKNKIFVLDKNG
+508 IFNTKNKVFVLDRNG

-546 DKSKNY
+546 DKNKNY

-562 LLYDKI
+562 LLYDKN
-568 GKKVNGFKYSK
+568 GKKVNGFKYSR
-579 SNSEITSSPKHF
+579 SNSKITSSPKHF
-591 RILNKDFIVFKTGG
+591 RILNKDFIVFKTGKK
-605 GLKILNRR
+605 LKILNRR
-613 GRERIKLKDDVFL
+613 GRERIKLKDEVVL
-626 STENI
+626 SNENI
-631 FKLNNK
+631 FKLDNK
-637 LITVTNDQKL
+637 LITITNDQKL
-647 VEIDISGSVSLTN
+647 VEIDVSGTVSLSN
-660 LINSKNL
+660 LNNSKNL

-674 NNIIILDENKMK
+674 NNIIILDENKMR
-686 LNSIYIDLPFSNY
+686 LNSSYVDLPFSNY
-699 STPKLTKINN
+699 NTPKLTKINN

-718 QNNKSYLFNKNLQI
+718 QNNKSYLFNKNLQP

-754 IHVIASKIKKSIS
+754 IHVIASKITKTISI
-767 VYAID
+767 YTID

>member
-11 FWSCNIIENKSKEIK
+11 FWSCNITENKAKDIK
-26 NFIPINTSVIIK
+26 NFIPVNSSVIIK

-43 KFKSDVKNNRLLDD
+43 KFKSDIKNNKLLDD

-77 QDESEIIICLNENGD
+77 QDESQIIICLNEN
-92 EKIFTVITKDSS
+92 EKIFTIITKDSS

-110 FRKIGDIN
+110 FRKIGDVN
-118 IFSNSLSTINSIKEQ
+118 IFSNSSSTIKSIKEQ
-133 ANIDYNKYNKIF
+133 ANTEYNKYNKTF
-145 NAGSSFGIIL
+145 NTSSSFGIIL
-155 NKSLTESLISS
+155 NKNLSKNLINS
-166 TFNFKALNL
+166 TFNFKDLNL

-208 FDGLKPGKMKNYEI
+208 FNGLISSKLKNYEI

-231 SFNLSSNSNYKKNR
+231 SFNLSSYSNYKKNSK
-245 ELETLK
+245 LEDLK
-251 QNRLTSIINEN
+251 EDRLSSIVNEN

-278 MRLKDI
+278 IRLKDI
-284 KLFEDYLSENNNI
+284 QLFKDYLSENNNI
-297 KSTHRSFN
+297 KSTHRNFN
-305 IYDNILL
+305 IYDNTFLD
-312 NYKLTNSVIEYN
+312 YKLTNSVIKYN

-331 FKNRIIF
+331 FKNHIVF
-338 SDNETILI
+338 SDNETTLI
-346 DFINEN
+346 EFINEN
-352 LNGNT
+352 LKGNT

-377 NNNYFTNSEY
+377 NNNYFTNSDY
-387 NFFKELNILS
+387 NFFKELNILNS
-397 SENDFTENSFQLVQ
+397 KNDFTENSFQLVQ
-411 EKEIIHF
+411 DNEIIHF

-425 KVSETNLKISKQFE
+425 KASKNNLKISKQFE
-439 VKIDEEILMN
+439 VEIDEEILMN

-456 VSKKL
+456 ATKKL

-474 ISSKGNVIWK
+474 ISNKGSVVWK
-484 KKIGQPILGKVSQID
+484 RKIGQPILGKISQID

-508 IFNTKNKIFVLDKNG
+508 IFNTKNKVFVLDRNG

-546 DKSKNY
+546 DKNKNY

-562 LLYDKI
+562 LLYDKN
-568 GKKVNGFKYSK
+568 GKKVNGFKYSR
-579 SNSEITSSPKHF
+579 SNSKITSSPKHF
-591 RILNKDFIVFKTGG
+591 RILNKDFIVFKTGKK
-605 GLKILNRR
+605 LKILNRR
-613 GRERIKLKDDVFL
+613 GRERIKLKDEVVL
-626 STENI
+626 SNENI
-631 FKLNNK
+631 FKLDNK
-637 LITVTNDQKL
+637 LITITNDQKL
-647 VEIDISGSVSLTN
+647 VEIDISGTVSLSN
-660 LINSKNL
+660 LLNSKNL

-674 NNIIILDENKMK
+674 NNIIILDENKMR
-686 LNSIYIDLPFSNY
+686 LNSSYVDLPFSNY
-699 STPKLTKINN
+699 NTPKLAKINN

-718 QNNKSYLFNKNLQI
+718 QNNKSYLFNKNLQP

-754 IHVIASKIKKSIS
+754 IHVIASKITKTISI
-767 VYAID
+767 YTID

>member
-11 FWSCNIIENKSKEIK
+11 FWSCNITENKSKDIK
-26 NFIPINTSVIIK
+26 NFIPVNSSVIIK

-43 KFKSDVKNNRLLDD
+43 KFKSDIKNNKLLDD

-77 QDESEIIICLNENGD
+77 QDESQIIICLNEN
-92 EKIFTVITKDSS
+92 EKIFTIITKDSS

-110 FRKIGDIN
+110 FRKIGDVN
-118 IFSNSLSTINSIKEQ
+118 IFSNSSSTIKSIKEQ
-133 ANIDYNKYNKIF
+133 ANTEYNKYNKTF
-145 NAGSSFGIIL
+145 NTSSSFGIIL
-155 NKSLTESLISS
+155 NKNLSKNLINS
-166 TFNFKALNL
+166 TFNFKDLNL

-208 FDGLKPGKMKNYEI
+208 FNGLISSKLKNYEI

-231 SFNLSSNSNYKKNR
+231 SFNLSSYSNYKKNSK
-245 ELETLK
+245 LEDLK
-251 QNRLTSIINEN
+251 EDRLSSIINEN

-278 MRLKDI
+278 IRLKDI
-284 KLFEDYLSENNNI
+284 QLFKDYLSENNNI
-297 KSTHRSFN
+297 KSTHRNFN
-305 IYDNILL
+305 IYDNTFLD
-312 NYKLTNSVIEYN
+312 YKLTNSVIKYN

-331 FKNRIIF
+331 FKNHIVF
-338 SDNETILI
+338 SDNETTLI
-346 DFINEN
+346 EFINEN
-352 LNGNT
+352 LKGNT

-377 NNNYFTNSEY
+377 NNNYFTNSDY
-387 NFFKELNILS
+387 NFFKELNILNS
-397 SENDFTENSFQLVQ
+397 KNDFTENSFQLVQ
-411 EKEIIHF
+411 DNEIIHF

-425 KVSETNLKISKQFE
+425 KASKNNLKISKQFE
-439 VKIDEEILMN
+439 VEIDEEILMN

-456 VSKKL
+456 ATKKL

-474 ISSKGNVIWK
+474 ISNKGSVVWK
-484 KKIGQPILGKVSQID
+484 RKIGQPILGKISQID

-508 IFNTKNKIFVLDKNG
+508 IFNTKNKVFVLDRNG

-546 DKSKNY
+546 DKNKNY

-562 LLYDKI
+562 LLYDKN
-568 GKKVNGFKYSK
+568 GKKVNGFKYSR
-579 SNSEITSSPKHF
+579 SNSKITSSPKHF
-591 RILNKDFIVFKTGG
+591 RILNKDFIVFKTGKK
-605 GLKILNRR
+605 LKILNRR
-613 GRERIKLKDDVFL
+613 GRERIKLKDEVVL
-626 STENI
+626 SNENI
-631 FKLNNK
+631 FKLDNK
-637 LITVTNDQKL
+637 LITITNDQKL
-647 VEIDISGSVSLTN
+647 VEIDISGTVSLSN
-660 LINSKNL
+660 LLNSKNL

-674 NNIIILDENKMK
+674 NNIIILDENKMR
-686 LNSIYIDLPFSNY
+686 LNSSYVDLPFSNY
-699 STPKLTKINN
+699 NTPKLTKINN

-718 QNNKSYLFNKNLQI
+718 QNNKSYLFNKNLQP

-754 IHVIASKIKKSIS
+754 IHVIASKITKKIS
-767 VYAID
+767 VYTID

>member
-1 MKKYIYLFLI
+1 MI
-11 FWSCNIIENKSKEIK
+11 FWSCNITENKSKDIK
-26 NFIPINTSVIIK
+26 NFIPVNSSVIIK

-43 KFKSDVKNNRLLDD
+43 KFKSDIKNNKLLDD

-77 QDESEIIICLNENGD
+77 QDESQIIICLNEN
-92 EKIFTVITKDSS
+92 EKIFTIITKDSS

-110 FRKIGDIN
+110 FRKIGDVN
-118 IFSNSLSTINSIKEQ
+118 IFSNSSSTIKSIKEQ
-133 ANIDYNKYNKIF
+133 ANTEYNKYNKTF
-145 NAGSSFGIIL
+145 NTSSSFGIIL
-155 NKSLTESLISS
+155 NKNLSKNLINS
-166 TFNFKALNL
+166 TFNFKDLNL

-208 FDGLKPGKMKNYEI
+208 FNGLISSKLKNYEI

-231 SFNLSSNSNYKKNR
+231 SFNLSSYSNYKKNSK
-245 ELETLK
+245 LEDLK
-251 QNRLTSIINEN
+251 EDRLSSIINEN

-278 MRLKDI
+278 IRLKDI
-284 KLFEDYLSENNNI
+284 QLFKDYLSENNNI
-297 KSTHRSFN
+297 KSTHRNFN
-305 IYDNILL
+305 IYDNTFLD
-312 NYKLTNSVIEYN
+312 YKLTNSVIKYN

-331 FKNRIIF
+331 FKNHIVF
-338 SDNETILI
+338 SDNETTLI
-346 DFINEN
+346 EFINEN
-352 LNGNT
+352 LKGNT

-377 NNNYFTNSEY
+377 NNNYFTNSDY
-387 NFFKELNILS
+387 NFFKELNILNS
-397 SENDFTENSFQLVQ
+397 KNDFTENSFQLVQ
-411 EKEIIHF
+411 DNEIIHF

-425 KVSETNLKISKQFE
+425 KASKNNLKISKQFE
-439 VKIDEEILMN
+439 VEIDEEILMN

-456 VSKKL
+456 ATKKL

-474 ISSKGNVIWK
+474 ISNKGSVVWK
-484 KKIGQPILGKVSQID
+484 RKIGQPILGKISQID

-508 IFNTKNKIFVLDKNG
+508 IFNTKNKVFVLDRNG

-546 DKSKNY
+546 DKNKNY

-562 LLYDKI
+562 LLYDKN
-568 GKKVNGFKYSK
+568 GKKVNGFKYSR
-579 SNSEITSSPKHF
+579 SNSKITSSPKHF
-591 RILNKDFIVFKTGG
+591 RILNKDFIVFKTGKK
-605 GLKILNRR
+605 LKILNRR
-613 GRERIKLKDDVFL
+613 GRERIKLKDEVVL
-626 STENI
+626 SNENI
-631 FKLNNK
+631 FKLDNK
-637 LITVTNDQKL
+637 LITITNDQKL
-647 VEIDISGSVSLTN
+647 VEIDVSGTVSLSN

-674 NNIIILDENKMK
+674 NNIIILDENKMR
-686 LNSIYIDLPFSNY
+686 LNSSYVDLPFSNY
-699 STPKLTKINN
+699 NTPKLTKINN

-718 QNNKSYLFNKNLQI
+718 QNNKSYLFNKNLQP

-754 IHVIASKIKKSIS
+754 IHVIASKITKTISI
-767 VYAID
+767 YTID

>member
-11 FWSCNIIENKSKEIK
+11 FWSCNITENKSKDIK
-26 NFIPINTSVIIK
+26 NFIPVNSSVIIK

-43 KFKSDVKNNRLLDD
+43 KFKSDIKNNKLLDD

-77 QDESEIIICLNENGD
+77 QDESQIIICLNEN
-92 EKIFTVITKDSS
+92 EKIFTIITKDSS

-110 FRKIGDIN
+110 FRKIGDVN
-118 IFSNSLSTINSIKEQ
+118 IFSNSSSTIKSIKEQ
-133 ANIDYNKYNKIF
+133 ANTEYNKYNKTF
-145 NAGSSFGIIL
+145 NTSSSFGIIL
-155 NKSLTESLISS
+155 NKNLSKNLINS
-166 TFNFKALNL
+166 TFNFKDLNL

-208 FDGLKPGKMKNYEI
+208 FNGLISSKLKNYEI

-231 SFNLSSNSNYKKNR
+231 SFNLSSYSNYKKNSK
-245 ELETLK
+245 LEDLK
-251 QNRLTSIINEN
+251 EDRLSSIINEN

-278 MRLKDI
+278 IRLKDI
-284 KLFEDYLSENNNI
+284 QLFKDYLSENNNI
-297 KSTHRSFN
+297 KSTHRNFN
-305 IYDNILL
+305 IYDNTFLD
-312 NYKLTNSVIEYN
+312 YKLTNSVIKYN

-331 FKNRIIF
+331 FKNHIVF
-338 SDNETILI
+338 SDNETTLI
-346 DFINEN
+346 EFINEN
-352 LNGNT
+352 LKGNT

-377 NNNYFTNSEY
+377 NNNYFTNSDY
-387 NFFKELNILS
+387 NFFKELNILNS
-397 SENDFTENSFQLVQ
+397 KNDFTENSFQLVQ
-411 EKEIIHF
+411 DNEIIHF

-425 KVSETNLKISKQFE
+425 KASKNNLKISKQFE
-439 VKIDEEILMN
+439 VEIDEEILMN

-456 VSKKL
+456 ATKKL

-474 ISSKGNVIWK
+474 ISNKGSVVWK
-484 KKIGQPILGKVSQID
+484 RKIGQPILGKISQID

-508 IFNTKNKIFVLDKNG
+508 IFNTKNKVFVLDRNG

-546 DKSKNY
+546 DKNKNY

-562 LLYDKI
+562 LLYDKN
-568 GKKVNGFKYSK
+568 GKKVNGFKYSR
-579 SNSEITSSPKHF
+579 SNSKITSSPKHF
-591 RILNKDFIVFKTGG
+591 RILNKDFIVFKTGKK
-605 GLKILNRR
+605 LKILNRR
-613 GRERIKLKDDVFL
+613 GRERIKLKDEVVL
-626 STENI
+626 SNENI
-631 FKLNNK
+631 FKLDNK
-637 LITVTNDQKL
+637 LITITNDQKL
-647 VEIDISGSVSLTN
+647 VEIDISGTVSLSN
-660 LINSKNL
+660 LLNSKNL

-674 NNIIILDENKMK
+674 NNIIILDENKMR
-686 LNSIYIDLPFSNY
+686 LNSSYVDLPFSNY
-699 STPKLTKINN
+699 NTPKLAKINN

-718 QNNKSYLFNKNLQI
+718 QNNKSYLFNKNLQP

-754 IHVIASKIKKSIS
+754 IHVIASKITKKIS
-767 VYAID
+767 VYTID

>member
-11 FWSCNIIENKSKEIK
+11 FWSCNITENKSKDIK
-26 NFIPINTSVIIK
+26 NFIPVNSSVIIK

-43 KFKSDVKNNRLLDD
+43 KFKSDIKNNKLLDD

-77 QDESEIIICLNENGD
+77 QDESQIIICLNEN
-92 EKIFTVITKDSS
+92 EKIFTIITKDSS

-110 FRKIGDIN
+110 FRKIGDVN
-118 IFSNSLSTINSIKEQ
+118 IFSNSSSTIKSIKEQ
-133 ANIDYNKYNKIF
+133 ANTEYNKYNKTF
-145 NAGSSFGIIL
+145 NTSSSFGIIL
-155 NKSLTESLISS
+155 NKNLSKNLINS
-166 TFNFKALNL
+166 TFNFKDLNL

-208 FDGLKPGKMKNYEI
+208 FNGLISSKLKNYEI

-231 SFNLSSNSNYKKNR
+231 SFNLSSYSNYKKNSK
-245 ELETLK
+245 LEDLK
-251 QNRLTSIINEN
+251 EDRLSSIINKN

-278 MRLKDI
+278 IRLKDI
-284 KLFEDYLSENNNI
+284 QLFKDYLSENNNI
-297 KSTHRSFN
+297 KSTHRNFN
-305 IYDNILL
+305 IYDNTFLD
-312 NYKLTNSVIEYN
+312 YKLTNSVIKYN

-331 FKNRIIF
+331 FKNHIVF
-338 SDNETILI
+338 SDNETTLI

-352 LNGNT
+352 LKGNT

-377 NNNYFTNSEY
+377 NNNYFTNSDY
-387 NFFKELNILS
+387 NFFKELNILNS
-397 SENDFTENSFQLVQ
+397 KNDFTENSFQLVQ
-411 EKEIIHF
+411 DNEIIHF
-418 NAIISKA
+418 NAVISKVKA
-425 KVSETNLKISKQFE
+425 SKNNLKISKQFE
-439 VKIDEEILMN
+439 VEIDEEILMN

-456 VSKKL
+456 ATKKL

-474 ISSKGNVIWK
+474 ISNKGSVVWK
-484 KKIGQPILGKVSQID
+484 RKIGQPILGKISQID

-508 IFNTKNKIFVLDKNG
+508 IFNTKNKVFVLDRNG

-546 DKSKNY
+546 DKNKNY

-562 LLYDKI
+562 LLYDKN
-568 GKKVNGFKYSK
+568 GKKVNGFKYSR
-579 SNSEITSSPKHF
+579 SNSKITSSPKHF
-591 RILNKDFIVFKTGG
+591 RILNKDFIVFKTGKK
-605 GLKILNRR
+605 LKILNRR
-613 GRERIKLKDDVFL
+613 GRERIKLKDEVVL
-626 STENI
+626 SNENI
-631 FKLNNK
+631 FKLDNK
-637 LITVTNDQKL
+637 LITITNDQKL
-647 VEIDISGSVSLTN
+647 VEIDVSGTVSLSN
-660 LINSKNL
+660 LNNSKNL

-674 NNIIILDENKMK
+674 NNIIILDENKMR
-686 LNSIYIDLPFSNY
+686 LNSSYVDLPFSNY
-699 STPKLTKINN
+699 NTPKLTKINN

-718 QNNKSYLFNKNLQI
+718 QNNKSYLFNKNLQP

-754 IHVIASKIKKSIS
+754 IHVIASKITKKIS
-767 VYAID
+767 VYTID

>member
-11 FWSCNIIENKSKEIK
+11 FWSCNITENKSKDIK
-26 NFIPINTSVIIK
+26 NFIPVNSSVIIK

-43 KFKSDVKNNRLLDD
+43 KFKSDIKNNKLLDD

-77 QDESEIIICLNENGD
+77 QDESQIIICLNEN
-92 EKIFTVITKDSS
+92 EKIFTIITKDSS

-110 FRKIGDIN
+110 FRKIGDVN
-118 IFSNSLSTINSIKEQ
+118 IFSNSSSTIKSIKEQ
-133 ANIDYNKYNKIF
+133 ANTEYNKYNKTF
-145 NAGSSFGIIL
+145 NTSSSFGIIL
-155 NKSLTESLISS
+155 NKNLSKNLINS
-166 TFNFKALNL
+166 TFNFKDLNL

-208 FDGLKPGKMKNYEI
+208 FNGLISSKLKNYEI

-231 SFNLSSNSNYKKNR
+231 SFNLSSYSNYKKNSK
-245 ELETLK
+245 LEDLK
-251 QNRLTSIINEN
+251 EDRLSSIINEN

-278 MRLKDI
+278 VRLKDI
-284 KLFEDYLSENNNI
+284 QLFKDYLSENNNI
-297 KSTHRSFN
+297 KSTHRNFN
-305 IYDNILL
+305 IYDNTFLD
-312 NYKLTNSVIEYN
+312 YKLTNSVIKYN

-331 FKNRIIF
+331 FKNHIVF
-338 SDNETILI
+338 SDNETTLI
-346 DFINEN
+346 EFINEN
-352 LNGNT
+352 LKGNT

-377 NNNYFTNSEY
+377 NNNYFTNSDY
-387 NFFKELNILS
+387 NFFKELNILNS
-397 SENDFTENSFQLVQ
+397 KNDFTENSFQLVQ
-411 EKEIIHF
+411 DNEIIHF

-425 KVSETNLKISKQFE
+425 KASKNNLKISKQFE
-439 VKIDEEILMN
+439 VEIDEEILMN

-456 VSKKL
+456 ATKKL

-474 ISSKGNVIWK
+474 ISNKGNVVWK
-484 KKIGQPILGKVSQID
+484 KKIGQPILGKISQID

-508 IFNTKNKIFVLDKNG
+508 IFNTKNKVFVLDRNG

-546 DKSKNY
+546 DKNKNY

-562 LLYDKI
+562 LLYDKN
-568 GKKVNGFKYSK
+568 GKKVNGFKYSR
-579 SNSEITSSPKHF
+579 SNSKITSSPKHF
-591 RILNKDFIVFKTGG
+591 RILNKDFIVFKTGKK
-605 GLKILNRR
+605 LKILNRR
-613 GRERIKLKDDVFL
+613 GRERIKLKDEVVL
-626 STENI
+626 SNENI
-631 FKLNNK
+631 FKLDNK
-637 LITVTNDQKL
+637 LITITNDQKL
-647 VEIDISGSVSLTN
+647 VEIDISGTVSLSN
-660 LINSKNL
+660 LLNSKNL

-674 NNIIILDENKMK
+674 NNIIILDENKMR
-686 LNSIYIDLPFSNY
+686 LNSSYVDLPFSNY
-699 STPKLTKINN
+699 NTPKLAKINN

-718 QNNKSYLFNKNLQI
+718 QNNKSYLFNKNLQP

-754 IHVIASKIKKSIS
+754 IHVIASKITKTISI
-767 VYAID
+767 YTID

>member
-1 MKKYIYLFLI
+1 MI
-11 FWSCNIIENKSKEIK
+11 FWSCNITENKSKDIK
-26 NFIPINTSVIIK
+26 NFIPVNSSVIIK

-43 KFKSDVKNNRLLDD
+43 KFKSDIKNNKLLDD

-77 QDESEIIICLNENGD
+77 QDESQIIICLNEN
-92 EKIFTVITKDSS
+92 EKIFTIITKDSS

-110 FRKIGDIN
+110 FRKIGDVN
-118 IFSNSLSTINSIKEQ
+118 IFSNSSSTIKSIKEQ
-133 ANIDYNKYNKIF
+133 ANTEYNKYNKTF
-145 NAGSSFGIIL
+145 NTSSSFGIIL
-155 NKSLTESLISS
+155 NKNLSKNLINS
-166 TFNFKALNL
+166 TFNFKDLNL

-208 FDGLKPGKMKNYEI
+208 FNGLISSKLKNYEI

-231 SFNLSSNSNYKKNR
+231 SFNLSSYSNYKKNSK
-245 ELETLK
+245 LEDLK
-251 QNRLTSIINEN
+251 EDRLSSIINEN

-278 MRLKDI
+278 IRLKDI
-284 KLFEDYLSENNNI
+284 QLFKDYLSENNNI
-297 KSTHRSFN
+297 KSTHRNFN
-305 IYDNILL
+305 IYDNTFLD
-312 NYKLTNSVIEYN
+312 YKLTNSVIKYN

-331 FKNRIIF
+331 FKNHIVF
-338 SDNETILI
+338 SDNETTLI
-346 DFINEN
+346 EFINEN
-352 LNGNT
+352 LKGNT

-377 NNNYFTNSEY
+377 NNNYFTNSDY
-387 NFFKELNILS
+387 NFFKELNILNS
-397 SENDFTENSFQLVQ
+397 KNDFTENSFQLVQ
-411 EKEIIHF
+411 DNEIIHF

-425 KVSETNLKISKQFE
+425 KASKNNLKISKQFE
-439 VKIDEEILMN
+439 VEIDEEILMN

-456 VSKKL
+456 ATKKL

-474 ISSKGNVIWK
+474 ISNKGNVVWK
-484 KKIGQPILGKVSQID
+484 KKIGQPILGKISQID

-508 IFNTKNKIFVLDKNG
+508 IFNTKNKVFVLDRNG

-546 DKSKNY
+546 DKNKNY

-562 LLYDKI
+562 LLYDKN
-568 GKKVNGFKYSK
+568 GKKVNGFKYSR
-579 SNSEITSSPKHF
+579 SNSKITSSPKHF
-591 RILNKDFIVFKTGG
+591 RILNKDFIVFKTGKK
-605 GLKILNRR
+605 LKILNRR
-613 GRERIKLKDDVFL
+613 GRERIKLKDEVVL
-626 STENI
+626 SNENI
-631 FKLNNK
+631 FKLDNK
-637 LITVTNDQKL
+637 LITITNDQKL
-647 VEIDISGSVSLTN
+647 VEIDISGTVSLSN
-660 LINSKNL
+660 LLNSKNL

-674 NNIIILDENKMK
+674 NNIIILDENKMR
-686 LNSIYIDLPFSNY
+686 LNSSYVDLPFSNY
-699 STPKLTKINN
+699 NTPKLTKINN

-718 QNNKSYLFNKNLQI
+718 QNNKSYLFNKNLQP

-754 IHVIASKIKKSIS
+754 IHVIASKITKTISI
-767 VYAID
+767 YTID

>member
-11 FWSCNIIENKSKEIK
+11 FWSCNITENKSKEIK
-26 NFIPINTSVIIK
+26 NFIPVNSSVIIK

-43 KFKSDVKNNRLLDD
+43 KFKSDIKNNKLLDD

-77 QDESEIIICLNENGD
+77 QDESQIIICLNEN
-92 EKIFTVITKDSS
+92 EKISTIITKDSS

-110 FRKIGDIN
+110 FRKIGDVN
-118 IFSNSLSTINSIKEQ
+118 IFSNSSSTIKSIKEQ
-133 ANIDYNKYNKIF
+133 ANTEYNKYNKTF
-145 NAGSSFGIIL
+145 NTSSSFGIIL
-155 NKSLTESLISS
+155 NKNLSKNLINS
-166 TFNFKALNL
+166 TFNFKDLNL

-208 FDGLKPGKMKNYEI
+208 FNGLISSKLKNYEI

-231 SFNLSSNSNYKKNR
+231 SFNLSSYSNYKKNSK
-245 ELETLK
+245 LEDLK
-251 QNRLTSIINEN
+251 EDRLSSIINEN

-278 MRLKDI
+278 IRLKDI
-284 KLFEDYLSENNNI
+284 QLFKDYLSENNNI
-297 KSTHRSFN
+297 KSTHRNFN
-305 IYDNILL
+305 MYDNTFLD
-312 NYKLTNSVIEYN
+312 YKLTNSVIKYN

-331 FKNRIIF
+331 FKNHIVF
-338 SDNETILI
+338 SDNETTLI
-346 DFINEN
+346 EFINEN
-352 LNGNT
+352 LKGNT

-377 NNNYFTNSEY
+377 NNNYFTNSDY
-387 NFFKELNILS
+387 NFFKELNILNS
-397 SENDFTENSFQLVQ
+397 KNDFTENSFQLVQ
-411 EKEIIHF
+411 DNEIIHF

-425 KVSETNLKISKQFE
+425 KASKNNLKISKQFE
-439 VKIDEEILMN
+439 VEIDEEILMN

-456 VSKKL
+456 ATKKL

-474 ISSKGNVIWK
+474 ISNKGSVVWK
-484 KKIGQPILGKVSQID
+484 RKIGQPILGKISQID

-508 IFNTKNKIFVLDKNG
+508 IFNTKNKVFVLDRNG

-546 DKSKNY
+546 DKNKNY

-562 LLYDKI
+562 LLYDKN
-568 GKKVNGFKYSK
+568 GKKVNGFKYSR
-579 SNSEITSSPKHF
+579 SNSKITSSPKHF
-591 RILNKDFIVFKTGG
+591 RILNKDFIVFKTGKK
-605 GLKILNRR
+605 LKILNRR
-613 GRERIKLKDDVFL
+613 GRERIKLKDEVVL
-626 STENI
+626 SNENI
-631 FKLNNK
+631 FKLDNK
-637 LITVTNDQKL
+637 LITITNDQKL
-647 VEIDISGSVSLTN
+647 VEIDISGTVSLSN
-660 LINSKNL
+660 LLNSKNL

-674 NNIIILDENKMK
+674 NNIIILDENKMR
-686 LNSIYIDLPFSNY
+686 LNSSYVDLPFSNY
-699 STPKLTKINN
+699 NTPKLTKINN

-718 QNNKSYLFNKNLQI
+718 QNNKSYLFNKNLQP

-754 IHVIASKIKKSIS
+754 IHVIASKITKTISI
-767 VYAID
+767 YTID

>member
-1 MKKYIYLFLI
+1 MI
-11 FWSCNIIENKSKEIK
+11 FWSCNITENKSKDIK
-26 NFIPINTSVIIK
+26 NFIPANSSVIIK

-43 KFKSDVKNNRLLDD
+43 KFKSDIKNNKLLDD

-77 QDESEIIICLNENGD
+77 QDESQIIICLNEN
-92 EKIFTVITKDSS
+92 EKIFTIITKDSS

-110 FRKIGDIN
+110 FRKIGDVN
-118 IFSNSLSTINSIKEQ
+118 IFSNSSSTIKSIKEQ
-133 ANIDYNKYNKIF
+133 ANTEYNKYNKTF
-145 NAGSSFGIIL
+145 NTSSSFGIIL
-155 NKSLTESLISS
+155 NKNLSKNLINS
-166 TFNFKALNL
+166 TFNFKDLNL

-208 FDGLKPGKMKNYEI
+208 FDGLTSTKLKNYEI

-231 SFNLSSNSNYKKNR
+231 SFNLSSYSNYKKNSK
-245 ELETLK
+245 LEDLK
-251 QNRLTSIINEN
+251 EDRLSSIINEN

-278 MRLKDI
+278 IRLKDI
-284 KLFEDYLSENNNI
+284 QLFKDYLSENNNI
-297 KSTHRSFN
+297 KSTHRNFN
-305 IYDNILL
+305 IYDNTFLD
-312 NYKLTNSVIEYN
+312 YKLTNSVIKYN

-331 FKNRIIF
+331 FKNHIVF
-338 SDNETILI
+338 SDNETTLI
-346 DFINEN
+346 EFINEN
-352 LNGNT
+352 LKGNT

-377 NNNYFTNSEY
+377 NNNYFTNSDY
-387 NFFKELNILS
+387 NFFKELNILNS
-397 SENDFTENSFQLVQ
+397 KNDFTENSFQLVQ
-411 EKEIIHF
+411 DNEIIHF

-425 KVSETNLKISKQFE
+425 KASKNNLKISKQFE
-439 VKIDEEILMN
+439 VEIDEEILMN

-456 VSKKL
+456 ATKKL

-474 ISSKGNVIWK
+474 ISNKGSVVWK
-484 KKIGQPILGKVSQID
+484 RKIGQPILGKISQID

-508 IFNTKNKIFVLDKNG
+508 IFNTKNKVFVLDRNG

-546 DKSKNY
+546 DKNKNY

-562 LLYDKI
+562 LLYDKN
-568 GKKVNGFKYSK
+568 GKKVNGFKYSR
-579 SNSEITSSPKHF
+579 SNSKITSSPKHF
-591 RILNKDFIVFKTGG
+591 RILNKDFIVFKTGKK
-605 GLKILNRR
+605 LKILNRR
-613 GRERIKLKDDVFL
+613 GRERIKLKDEVVL
-626 STENI
+626 SNENI
-631 FKLNNK
+631 FKLDNK
-637 LITVTNDQKL
+637 LITITNDQKL
-647 VEIDISGSVSLTN
+647 VEIDISGTVSLSN
-660 LINSKNL
+660 LLNSKNL

-674 NNIIILDENKMK
+674 NNIIILDENKMR
-686 LNSIYIDLPFSNY
+686 LNSSYVDLPFSNY
-699 STPKLTKINN
+699 NTPKLTKINN

-718 QNNKSYLFNKNLQI
+718 QNNKSYLFNKNLQP

-754 IHVIASKIKKSIS
+754 IHVIASKITKTISI
-767 VYAID
+767 YTID

>member
-1 MKKYIYLFLI
+1 MI
-11 FWSCNIIENKSKEIK
+11 FWSCNITENKSKDIK
-26 NFIPINTSVIIK
+26 NFIPVNSSVIIK

-43 KFKSDVKNNRLLDD
+43 KFKSDIKNNKLLDD

-77 QDESEIIICLNENGD
+77 QDESQIIICLNEN
-92 EKIFTVITKDSS
+92 EKIFTIITKDSS

-110 FRKIGDIN
+110 FRKIGDVN
-118 IFSNSLSTINSIKEQ
+118 IFSNSSSTIKSIKEQ
-133 ANIDYNKYNKIF
+133 ANTEYNKYNKTF
-145 NAGSSFGIIL
+145 NTSSSFGIIL
-155 NKSLTESLISS
+155 NKNLSKNLINS
-166 TFNFKALNL
+166 TFNFKDLNL

-208 FDGLKPGKMKNYEI
+208 FNGLISSKLKNYEI

-231 SFNLSSNSNYKKNR
+231 SFNLSSYSNYKKNSK
-245 ELETLK
+245 LEDLK
-251 QNRLTSIINEN
+251 EDRLSSIVNEN

-278 MRLKDI
+278 IRLKDI
-284 KLFEDYLSENNNI
+284 ELFKDYLSENNNI
-297 KSTHRSFN
+297 KSTHRNFN
-305 IYDNILL
+305 IYDNTFLD
-312 NYKLTNSVIEYN
+312 YKLTNSVIKYN

-331 FKNRIIF
+331 FKNHIVF
-338 SDNETILI
+338 SDNETTLI
-346 DFINEN
+346 EFINEN
-352 LNGNT
+352 LKGNT

-377 NNNYFTNSEY
+377 NNNYFTNSDY
-387 NFFKELNILS
+387 NFFKELNILNS
-397 SENDFTENSFQLVQ
+397 KNDFTENSFQLVQ
-411 EKEIIHF
+411 DNEIIHF

-425 KVSETNLKISKQFE
+425 KASKNNLKISKQFE
-439 VKIDEEILMN
+439 VEIDEEILMN

-456 VSKKL
+456 ATKKL

-474 ISSKGNVIWK
+474 ISNKGSVVWK
-484 KKIGQPILGKVSQID
+484 RKIGQPILGKISQID

-508 IFNTKNKIFVLDKNG
+508 IFNTKNKVFVLDRNG

-546 DKSKNY
+546 DKNKNY

-562 LLYDKI
+562 LLYDKN
-568 GKKVNGFKYSK
+568 GKKVNGFKYSR
-579 SNSEITSSPKHF
+579 SNSKITSSPKHF
-591 RILNKDFIVFKTGG
+591 RILNKDFIVFKTGKK
-605 GLKILNRR
+605 LKILNRR
-613 GRERIKLKDDVFL
+613 GRERIKLKDEVVL
-626 STENI
+626 SNENI
-631 FKLNNK
+631 FKLDNK
-637 LITVTNDQKL
+637 LITITNDQKL
-647 VEIDISGSVSLTN
+647 VEIDISGTVSLSN
-660 LINSKNL
+660 LLNSKNL

-674 NNIIILDENKMK
+674 NNIIILDENKMR
-686 LNSIYIDLPFSNY
+686 LNSSYVDLPFSNY
-699 STPKLTKINN
+699 NTPKLTKINN

-718 QNNKSYLFNKNLQI
+718 QNNKSYLFNKNLQP

-754 IHVIASKIKKSIS
+754 IHVIASKITKTISI
-767 VYAID
+767 YTID

>member
-1 MKKYIYLFLI
+1 MI
-11 FWSCNIIENKSKEIK
+11 FWSCNITENKSKDIK
-26 NFIPINTSVIIK
+26 NFIPVNSSVIIK

-43 KFKSDVKNNRLLDD
+43 KFKSDIKNNKLLDD

-77 QDESEIIICLNENGD
+77 QDESQIIICLNEN
-92 EKIFTVITKDSS
+92 EKIFTIITKDSS

-110 FRKIGDIN
+110 FRKIGDVN
-118 IFSNSLSTINSIKEQ
+118 IFSNSSSTIKSIKEQ
-133 ANIDYNKYNKIF
+133 ANTEYNKYNKTF
-145 NAGSSFGIIL
+145 NTSSSFGIIL
-155 NKSLTESLISS
+155 NKNLSKNLINS
-166 TFNFKALNL
+166 TFNFKDLNL

-208 FDGLKPGKMKNYEI
+208 FDGLTSTKLKNYEI

-231 SFNLSSNSNYKKNR
+231 SFNLSSYSNYKKNSK
-245 ELETLK
+245 LEDLK
-251 QNRLTSIINEN
+251 EDRLSSIINEN

-278 MRLKDI
+278 IRLKDI
-284 KLFEDYLSENNNI
+284 QLFKDYLSENNNI
-297 KSTHRSFN
+297 KSTHRNFN
-305 IYDNILL
+305 IYDNTFLD
-312 NYKLTNSVIEYN
+312 YKLTNSVIEYN

-331 FKNRIIF
+331 FKNHIVF
-338 SDNETILI
+338 SDNETTLI
-346 DFINEN
+346 EFINEN
-352 LNGNT
+352 LKGNT

-364 NNSLTEISSFNTL
+364 NNSLIEISSFNTL
-377 NNNYFTNSEY
+377 NNNYFTNSDY
-387 NFFKELNILS
+387 NFFNELDILN

-411 EKEIIHF
+411 DNEIIHF

-425 KVSETNLKISKQFE
+425 KASKNTLKISKQFE
-439 VKIDEEILMN
+439 VEIDEEILMN

-456 VSKKL
+456 ATKKL

-474 ISSKGNVIWK
+474 ISNKGSVVWK
-484 KKIGQPILGKVSQID
+484 RKIGQPILGKISQID

-508 IFNTKNKIFVLDKNG
+508 IFNTKNKVFVLDRNG

-546 DKSKNY
+546 DKNKNY

-562 LLYDKI
+562 LLYDKN
-568 GKKVNGFKYSK
+568 GKKVNGFKYSR
-579 SNSEITSSPKHF
+579 SNSKITSSPKHF
-591 RILNKDFIVFKTGG
+591 RILNKDFIVFKTGKK
-605 GLKILNRR
+605 LKILNRR
-613 GRERIKLKDDVFL
+613 GRERIKLKDEVVL
-626 STENI
+626 SNENI
-631 FKLNNK
+631 FKLDNK
-637 LITVTNDQKL
+637 LITITNDQKL
-647 VEIDISGSVSLTN
+647 VEIDISGTVSLSN
-660 LINSKNL
+660 LLNSKNL

-674 NNIIILDENKMK
+674 NNIIILDENKMR
-686 LNSIYIDLPFSNY
+686 LNSSYVDLPFSNY
-699 STPKLTKINN
+699 NTPKLTKINN

-718 QNNKSYLFNKNLQI
+718 QNNKSYLFNKNLQP

-754 IHVIASKIKKSIS
+754 IHVIASKITKTISI
-767 VYAID
+767 YTID

>member
-11 FWSCNIIENKSKEIK
+11 FWSCNITENKSKDIK
-26 NFIPINTSVIIK
+26 NFIPVNSSVIIK

-43 KFKSDVKNNRLLDD
+43 KFKSDIKNNKLLDD

-77 QDESEIIICLNENGD
+77 QDESQIIICLNEN
-92 EKIFTVITKDSS
+92 EKIFTIITKDSS

-110 FRKIGDIN
+110 FRKIGDVN
-118 IFSNSLSTINSIKEQ
+118 IFSNSSSTIKSIKEQ
-133 ANIDYNKYNKIF
+133 ANTEYNKYNKTF
-145 NAGSSFGIIL
+145 NTSSSFGIIL
-155 NKSLTESLISS
+155 NKNLSKNLINS
-166 TFNFKALNL
+166 TFNFKDLNL

-208 FDGLKPGKMKNYEI
+208 FNGLISSKLKNYEI

-231 SFNLSSNSNYKKNR
+231 SFNLSSYSNYKNNSK
-245 ELETLK
+245 LEDLK
-251 QNRLTSIINEN
+251 EDRLSSIINKN

-278 MRLKDI
+278 IRLKDI
-284 KLFEDYLSENNNI
+284 QLFKDYLSENNNI
-297 KSTHRSFN
+297 KSTHRNFN
-305 IYDNILL
+305 IYDNTFLD
-312 NYKLTNSVIEYN
+312 YKLTNSVIKYN

-331 FKNRIIF
+331 FKNHIVF
-338 SDNETILI
+338 SDNETTLI

-352 LNGNT
+352 LKGNT

-377 NNNYFTNSEY
+377 NNNYFTNSDY
-387 NFFKELNILS
+387 NFFKELNILNS
-397 SENDFTENSFQLVQ
+397 KNDFTENSFQLVQ
-411 EKEIIHF
+411 DNEIIHF
-418 NAIISKA
+418 NAVISKVKA
-425 KVSETNLKISKQFE
+425 SKNNLKISKQFE
-439 VKIDEEILMN
+439 VEIDEEILMN

-456 VSKKL
+456 ATKKL

-474 ISSKGNVIWK
+474 ISNKGSVVWK
-484 KKIGQPILGKVSQID
+484 RKIGQPILGKISQID

-508 IFNTKNKIFVLDKNG
+508 IFNTKNKVFVLDRNG

-546 DKSKNY
+546 DKNKNY

-562 LLYDKI
+562 LLYDKN
-568 GKKVNGFKYSK
+568 GKKVNGFKYSR
-579 SNSEITSSPKHF
+579 SNSKITSSPKHF
-591 RILNKDFIVFKTGG
+591 RILNKDFIVFKTGKK
-605 GLKILNRR
+605 LKILNRR
-613 GRERIKLKDDVFL
+613 GRERIKLKDEVVL
-626 STENI
+626 SNENI
-631 FKLNNK
+631 FKLDNK
-637 LITVTNDQKL
+637 LITITNDQKL
-647 VEIDISGSVSLTN
+647 VEIDISGTVSLSN
-660 LINSKNL
+660 LLNSKNL

-674 NNIIILDENKMK
+674 NNIIILDENKMR
-686 LNSIYIDLPFSNY
+686 LNSSYVDLPFSNY
-699 STPKLTKINN
+699 NTPKLTKINN

-718 QNNKSYLFNKNLQI
+718 QNNKSYLFNKNLQP

-754 IHVIASKIKKSIS
+754 IHVIASKITKTISI
-767 VYAID
+767 YTID

>member
-11 FWSCNIIENKSKEIK
+11 FWSCNITENKSKDIK
-26 NFIPINTSVIIK
+26 NFIPVNSSVIIK

-43 KFKSDVKNNRLLDD
+43 KFKSDIKNNKLLDD

-77 QDESEIIICLNENGD
+77 QDESQIIICLNEN
-92 EKIFTVITKDSS
+92 EKIFTIITKDSS

-110 FRKIGDIN
+110 FRKIGDVN
-118 IFSNSLSTINSIKEQ
+118 IFSNSSSTIKSIKEQ
-133 ANIDYNKYNKIF
+133 ANTEYNKYNKTF
-145 NAGSSFGIIL
+145 NTSSSFGIIL
-155 NKSLTESLISS
+155 NKNLSKNLINS
-166 TFNFKALNL
+166 TFNFKDLNL

-208 FDGLKPGKMKNYEI
+208 FDGLTSTKLKNYEI

-231 SFNLSSNSNYKKNR
+231 SFNLSSYSNYKKNSK
-245 ELETLK
+245 LEDLK
-251 QNRLTSIINEN
+251 EDRLSSIINEN

-278 MRLKDI
+278 IRLKDI
-284 KLFEDYLSENNNI
+284 QLFKDYLSENNNI
-297 KSTHRSFN
+297 KSTHRNFN
-305 IYDNILL
+305 IYDNTFLD
-312 NYKLTNSVIEYN
+312 YKLTNSVIKYN

-331 FKNRIIF
+331 FKNHIVF
-338 SDNETILI
+338 SDNETTLI
-346 DFINEN
+346 EFINEN
-352 LNGNT
+352 LKGNT

-377 NNNYFTNSEY
+377 NNNYFTNSDY
-387 NFFKELNILS
+387 NFFKELNILNS
-397 SENDFTENSFQLVQ
+397 KNDFTENSFQLVQ
-411 EKEIIHF
+411 DNEIIHF

-425 KVSETNLKISKQFE
+425 KASKNNLKISKQFE
-439 VKIDEEILMN
+439 VEIDEEILMN

-456 VSKKL
+456 ATKKL

-474 ISSKGNVIWK
+474 ISNKGSVVWK
-484 KKIGQPILGKVSQID
+484 RKIGQPILGKISQID

-508 IFNTKNKIFVLDKNG
+508 IFNTKNKVFVLDRNG

-546 DKSKNY
+546 DKNKNY

-562 LLYDKI
+562 LLYDKN
-568 GKKVNGFKYSK
+568 GKKVNGFKYSR
-579 SNSEITSSPKHF
+579 SNSKITSSPKHF
-591 RILNKDFIVFKTGG
+591 RILNKDFIVFKTGKK
-605 GLKILNRR
+605 LKILNRR
-613 GRERIKLKDDVFL
+613 GRERIKLKDEVVL
-626 STENI
+626 SNENI
-631 FKLNNK
+631 FKLDNK
-637 LITVTNDQKL
+637 LITITNDQKL
-647 VEIDISGSVSLTN
+647 VEIDISGTVSLSN
-660 LINSKNL
+660 LLNSKNL

-674 NNIIILDENKMK
+674 NNIIILDENKMR
-686 LNSIYIDLPFSNY
+686 LNSSYVDLPFSNY
-699 STPKLTKINN
+699 NTPKLTKINN

-718 QNNKSYLFNKNLQI
+718 QNNKSYLFNKNLQP

-754 IHVIASKIKKSIS
+754 IHVIASKITKTISI
-767 VYAID
+767 YTID

>member
-11 FWSCNIIENKSKEIK
+11 FWSCNITENKSKDIK
-26 NFIPINTSVIIK
+26 NFIPVNSSVIIK

-43 KFKSDVKNNRLLDD
+43 KFKSDIKNNKLLDD

-77 QDESEIIICLNENGD
+77 QDESQIIICLNEN
-92 EKIFTVITKDSS
+92 EKIFTIITKDSS

-110 FRKIGDIN
+110 FRKIGDVN
-118 IFSNSLSTINSIKEQ
+118 IFSNSSSTIKSIKEQ
-133 ANIDYNKYNKIF
+133 ANTEYNKYNKTF
-145 NAGSSFGIIL
+145 NTSSSFGIIL
-155 NKSLTESLISS
+155 NKNLSKNLINS
-166 TFNFKALNL
+166 TFNFKDLNL

-208 FDGLKPGKMKNYEI
+208 FYGLISSKLKNYEI

-231 SFNLSSNSNYKKNR
+231 SFNLSSYSNYKKNSK
-245 ELETLK
+245 LEDLK
-251 QNRLTSIINEN
+251 EDRLSSIINEN

-278 MRLKDI
+278 IRLKDI
-284 KLFEDYLSENNNI
+284 QLFKDYLSENNNI
-297 KSTHRSFN
+297 KSTHRNFN
-305 IYDNILL
+305 IYDNTFLD
-312 NYKLTNSVIEYN
+312 YKLTNSVIKYN

-331 FKNRIIF
+331 FKNHIVF
-338 SDNETILI
+338 SDNETTLI
-346 DFINEN
+346 EFINEN
-352 LNGNT
+352 LKGNT

-377 NNNYFTNSEY
+377 NNNYFTNSDY
-387 NFFKELNILS
+387 NFFKELNILNS
-397 SENDFTENSFQLVQ
+397 KNDFTENSFQLVQ
-411 EKEIIHF
+411 DNEIIHF

-425 KVSETNLKISKQFE
+425 KASKNNLKISKQFE
-439 VKIDEEILMN
+439 VEIDEEILMN

-456 VSKKL
+456 ATKKL

-474 ISSKGNVIWK
+474 ISNKGSVVWK
-484 KKIGQPILGKVSQID
+484 RKIGQPILGKISQID

-508 IFNTKNKIFVLDKNG
+508 IFNTKNKVFVLDRNG

-546 DKSKNY
+546 DKNKNY

-562 LLYDKI
+562 LLYDKN
-568 GKKVNGFKYSK
+568 GKKVNGFKYSR
-579 SNSEITSSPKHF
+579 SNSKITSSPKHF
-591 RILNKDFIVFKTGG
+591 RILNKDFIVFKTGKK
-605 GLKILNRR
+605 LKILNRR
-613 GRERIKLKDDVFL
+613 GRERIKLKDEVVL
-626 STENI
+626 SNENI
-631 FKLNNK
+631 FKLDNK
-637 LITVTNDQKL
+637 LITITNDQKL
-647 VEIDISGSVSLTN
+647 VEIDISGTVSLSN
-660 LINSKNL
+660 LLNSKNL

-674 NNIIILDENKMK
+674 NNIIILDENKMR
-686 LNSIYIDLPFSNY
+686 LNSSYVDLPFSNY
-699 STPKLTKINN
+699 NTPKLTKINN

-718 QNNKSYLFNKNLQI
+718 QNNKSYLFNKNLQP

-754 IHVIASKIKKSIS
+754 IHVIASKITKTISI
-767 VYAID
+767 YTID

>member
-11 FWSCNIIENKSKEIK
+11 FWSCNIIENKSKDIK
-26 NFIPINTSVIIK
+26 NFIPVNSSVIIK

-43 KFKSDVKNNRLLDD
+43 KFKSDIKNNKLLDD

-77 QDESEIIICLNENGD
+77 QDESQIIICLNEN
-92 EKIFTVITKDSS
+92 ENIFTVITKDSS

-110 FRKIGDIN
+110 FRKIGDVN
-118 IFSNSLSTINSIKEQ
+118 IFSNSSSTIKSIKEQ
-133 ANIDYNKYNKIF
+133 ANTEYNKYNKTF
-145 NAGSSFGIIL
+145 NTSSSFGIIL
-155 NKSLTESLISS
+155 NKNLSKNLINS
-166 TFNFKALNL
+166 TFNFKDLNL

-208 FDGLKPGKMKNYEI
+208 FDGLTSTKLKNYEI

-231 SFNLSSNSNYKKNR
+231 SFNLSSYSNYKKNSK
-245 ELETLK
+245 LEDLK
-251 QNRLTSIINEN
+251 EDRLSSIINEN

-278 MRLKDI
+278 IRLKDI
-284 KLFEDYLSENNNI
+284 QLFKDYLSENNNI
-297 KSTHRSFN
+297 KSTHRNFN
-305 IYDNILL
+305 IYDNTFLD
-312 NYKLTNSVIEYN
+312 YKLTNSVIKYN

-331 FKNRIIF
+331 FKNHIVF
-338 SDNETILI
+338 SDNETTLI
-346 DFINEN
+346 EFINEN
-352 LNGNT
+352 LKGNT

-364 NNSLTEISSFNTL
+364 NNSLIEISSFNTL
-377 NNNYFTNSEY
+377 NNNYFTNSDY
-387 NFFKELNILS
+387 NFFKELNILNS
-397 SENDFTENSFQLVQ
+397 KNDFTENSFQLVQ
-411 EKEIIHF
+411 DNEIIHF

-425 KVSETNLKISKQFE
+425 KASKNNLKISKQFE
-439 VKIDEEILMN
+439 VEIDEEILMN

-456 VSKKL
+456 ATKKL

-474 ISSKGNVIWK
+474 ISNKGSVVWK
-484 KKIGQPILGKVSQID
+484 RKIGQPILGKISQID

-508 IFNTKNKIFVLDKNG
+508 IFNTKNKVFVLDRNG

-546 DKSKNY
+546 DKNKNY

-562 LLYDKI
+562 LLYDKN
-568 GKKVNGFKYSK
+568 GKKVNGFKYSR
-579 SNSEITSSPKHF
+579 SNSKITSSPKHF
-591 RILNKDFIVFKTGG
+591 RILNKDFIVFKTGKK
-605 GLKILNRR
+605 LKILNRR
-613 GRERIKLKDDVFL
+613 GRERIKLKDEVVL
-626 STENI
+626 SNENI
-631 FKLNNK
+631 FKLDNK
-637 LITVTNDQKL
+637 LITITNDQKL
-647 VEIDISGSVSLTN
+647 VEIDISGTVSLSN
-660 LINSKNL
+660 LLNSKNL

-674 NNIIILDENKMK
+674 NNIIILDENKMR
-686 LNSIYIDLPFSNY
+686 LNSSYVDLPFSNY
-699 STPKLTKINN
+699 NTPKLTKINN

-718 QNNKSYLFNKNLQI
+718 QNNKSYLFNKNLQP

-754 IHVIASKIKKSIS
+754 IHVIASKITKTISI
-767 VYAID
+767 YTID

>member
-1 MKKYIYLFLI
+1 MKKCIYLFLI
-11 FWSCNIIENKSKEIK
+11 FWSCNITENKSKDIK
-26 NFIPINTSVIIK
+26 NFIPVNSSVIIK

-43 KFKSDVKNNRLLDD
+43 KFKSDIKNNKLLDD

-77 QDESEIIICLNENGD
+77 QDESQIIICLNEN
-92 EKIFTVITKDSS
+92 EKIFTIITKDSS

-110 FRKIGDIN
+110 FRKIGDVN
-118 IFSNSLSTINSIKEQ
+118 IFSNSSSTIKSIKEQ
-133 ANIDYNKYNKIF
+133 ANTEYNKYNKTF
-145 NAGSSFGIIL
+145 NTSSSFGIIL
-155 NKSLTESLISS
+155 NKNLSKNLINS
-166 TFNFKALNL
+166 TFNFKDLNL

-208 FDGLKPGKMKNYEI
+208 FNGLISSKLKNYEI

-231 SFNLSSNSNYKKNR
+231 SFNLSSYSNYKKNSK
-245 ELETLK
+245 LEDLK
-251 QNRLTSIINEN
+251 EDRLSSIINEN

-278 MRLKDI
+278 IRLKDI
-284 KLFEDYLSENNNI
+284 QLFKDYLSENNNI
-297 KSTHRSFN
+297 KSTHRNFN
-305 IYDNILL
+305 IYDNTFLD
-312 NYKLTNSVIEYN
+312 YKLTNSVIKYN

-331 FKNRIIF
+331 FKNHIVF
-338 SDNETILI
+338 SDNETTLI
-346 DFINEN
+346 EFINEN
-352 LNGNT
+352 LKGNT

-377 NNNYFTNSEY
+377 NNNYFTNSDY
-387 NFFKELNILS
+387 NFFKELNILNS
-397 SENDFTENSFQLVQ
+397 KNDFTENSFQLVQ
-411 EKEIIHF
+411 DNEIIHF

-425 KVSETNLKISKQFE
+425 KASKNNLKISKQFE
-439 VKIDEEILMN
+439 VEIDEEILMN

-456 VSKKL
+456 ATKKL

-474 ISSKGNVIWK
+474 ISNKGSVVWK
-484 KKIGQPILGKVSQID
+484 RKIGQPILGKISQID

-508 IFNTKNKIFVLDKNG
+508 IFNTKNKVFVLDRNG

-546 DKSKNY
+546 DKNKNY

-562 LLYDKI
+562 LLYDKN
-568 GKKVNGFKYSK
+568 GKKVNGFKYSR
-579 SNSEITSSPKHF
+579 SNSKITSSPKHF
-591 RILNKDFIVFKTGG
+591 RILNKDFIVFKTGKK
-605 GLKILNRR
+605 LKILNRR
-613 GRERIKLKDDVFL
+613 GRERIKLKDEVVL
-626 STENI
+626 SNENI
-631 FKLNNK
+631 FKLDNK
-637 LITVTNDQKL
+637 LITITNDQKL
-647 VEIDISGSVSLTN
+647 VEIDISGTVSLSN
-660 LINSKNL
+660 LLNSKNL

-674 NNIIILDENKMK
+674 NNIIILDENKMR
-686 LNSIYIDLPFSNY
+686 LNSSYVDLPFSNY
-699 STPKLTKINN
+699 NTPKLTKINN

-718 QNNKSYLFNKNLQI
+718 QNNKSYLFNKNLQP

-754 IHVIASKIKKSIS
+754 IHVIASKITKTISI
-767 VYAID
+767 YTID

>member
-11 FWSCNIIENKSKEIK
+11 FWSCNIIENKSKDIK
-26 NFIPINTSVIIK
+26 NFIPVNSSVIIK

-43 KFKSDVKNNRLLDD
+43 KFKSDIKNNKLLDD

-77 QDESEIIICLNENGD
+77 QDESQIIICLNEN
-92 EKIFTVITKDSS
+92 EKIFTIITKDSS

-110 FRKIGDIN
+110 FRKIGDVN
-118 IFSNSLSTINSIKEQ
+118 IFSNSSSTIKSIKEQ
-133 ANIDYNKYNKIF
+133 ANTEYNKYNKTF
-145 NAGSSFGIIL
+145 NTSSSFGIIL
-155 NKSLTESLISS
+155 NKNLSKNLINS
-166 TFNFKALNL
+166 TFNFKDLNL

-208 FDGLKPGKMKNYEI
+208 FDGLTSTKLKNYEI

-231 SFNLSSNSNYKKNR
+231 SFNLSSYSNYKKNSK
-245 ELETLK
+245 LEDLK
-251 QNRLTSIINEN
+251 EDRLSSIINEN

-278 MRLKDI
+278 IRLKDI
-284 KLFEDYLSENNNI
+284 QLFKDYLSENNNI
-297 KSTHRSFN
+297 KSTHRNFN
-305 IYDNILL
+305 IYDNTFLD
-312 NYKLTNSVIEYN
+312 YKLTNSVIKYN

-331 FKNRIIF
+331 FKNHIVF
-338 SDNETILI
+338 SDNETTLI
-346 DFINEN
+346 EFINEN
-352 LNGNT
+352 LKGNT

-377 NNNYFTNSEY
+377 NNNYFTNSDY
-387 NFFKELNILS
+387 NFFKELNILNS
-397 SENDFTENSFQLVQ
+397 KNDFTENSFQLVQ
-411 EKEIIHF
+411 DNEIIHF

-425 KVSETNLKISKQFE
+425 KASKNTLKISKQFE
-439 VKIDEEILMN
+439 VEIDEEILMN

-456 VSKKL
+456 ATKKL

-474 ISSKGNVIWK
+474 ISNKGSVVWK
-484 KKIGQPILGKVSQID
+484 RKIGQPILGKISQID

-508 IFNTKNKIFVLDKNG
+508 IFNTKNKVFVLDRNG

-546 DKSKNY
+546 DKNKNY

-562 LLYDKI
+562 LLYDKN
-568 GKKVNGFKYSK
+568 GKKVNGFKYSR
-579 SNSEITSSPKHF
+579 SNSKITSSPKHF
-591 RILNKDFIVFKTGG
+591 RILNKDFIVFKTGKK
-605 GLKILNRR
+605 LKILNRR
-613 GRERIKLKDDVFL
+613 GRERIKLKDEVVL
-626 STENI
+626 SNENI
-631 FKLNNK
+631 FKLDNK
-637 LITVTNDQKL
+637 LITITNDQKL
-647 VEIDISGSVSLTN
+647 VEIDISGTVSLSN
-660 LINSKNL
+660 LLNSKNL

-674 NNIIILDENKMK
+674 NNIIILDENKMR
-686 LNSIYIDLPFSNY
+686 LNSSYVDLPFSNY
-699 STPKLTKINN
+699 NTPKLTKINN

-718 QNNKSYLFNKNLQI
+718 QNNKSYLFNKNLQP

-754 IHVIASKIKKSIS
+754 IHVIASKITKTISI
-767 VYAID
+767 YTID

>member
-1 MKKYIYLFLI
+1 MI
-11 FWSCNIIENKSKEIK
+11 FWSCNITENKSKDIK
-26 NFIPINTSVIIK
+26 NFIPVNSSVIIK

-43 KFKSDVKNNRLLDD
+43 KFKSDIKNNKLLDD

-77 QDESEIIICLNENGD
+77 QDESQIIICLNEN
-92 EKIFTVITKDSS
+92 EKIFTIITKDSS

-110 FRKIGDIN
+110 FRKIGDVN
-118 IFSNSLSTINSIKEQ
+118 IFSNSSSTIKSIKEQ
-133 ANIDYNKYNKIF
+133 ANTEYNKYNKTF
-145 NAGSSFGIIL
+145 NTSSSFGIIL
-155 NKSLTESLISS
+155 NKNLSKNLINS
-166 TFNFKALNL
+166 TFNFKDLNL

-208 FDGLKPGKMKNYEI
+208 FNGLISSKLKNYEI

-231 SFNLSSNSNYKKNR
+231 SFNLSSYSNYKKNSK
-245 ELETLK
+245 LEDLK
-251 QNRLTSIINEN
+251 EDRLSSIINEN

-278 MRLKDI
+278 IRLKDI
-284 KLFEDYLSENNNI
+284 QLFKDYLSENNNI
-297 KSTHRSFN
+297 KSTHRNFN
-305 IYDNILL
+305 IYDNTFLD
-312 NYKLTNSVIEYN
+312 YKLTNSVIKYN

-331 FKNRIIF
+331 FKNHIVF
-338 SDNETILI
+338 SDNETTLI
-346 DFINEN
+346 EFINEN
-352 LNGNT
+352 LKGNT

-377 NNNYFTNSEY
+377 NNNYFTNSDY
-387 NFFKELNILS
+387 NFFKELNILNS
-397 SENDFTENSFQLVQ
+397 KNDFTENSFQLVQ
-411 EKEIIHF
+411 DNEIIHF

-425 KVSETNLKISKQFE
+425 KASKNNLKISKQFE
-439 VKIDEEILMN
+439 VEIDEEILMN

-456 VSKKL
+456 ATKKL

-474 ISSKGNVIWK
+474 ISNKGSVVWK
-484 KKIGQPILGKVSQID
+484 RKIGQPILGKISQID

-508 IFNTKNKIFVLDKNG
+508 IFNTKNKVFVLDRNG

-546 DKSKNY
+546 DKNKNY

-562 LLYDKI
+562 LLYDKN
-568 GKKVNGFKYSK
+568 GKKVNGFKYSR
-579 SNSEITSSPKHF
+579 SNSKITSSPKHF
-591 RILNKDFIVFKTGG
+591 RILNKDFIVFKTGKK
-605 GLKILNRR
+605 LKILNRR
-613 GRERIKLKDDVFL
+613 GRERIKLKDEVVL
-626 STENI
+626 SNENI
-631 FKLNNK
+631 FKLDNK
-637 LITVTNDQKL
+637 LITITNDQKL
-647 VEIDISGSVSLTN
+647 VEIDISGTVSLSN
-660 LINSKNL
+660 LLNSKNL

-674 NNIIILDENKMK
+674 NNIIILDENKMR
-686 LNSIYIDLPFSNY
+686 LNSSYVDLPFSNY
-699 STPKLTKINN
+699 NTPKLTKINN

-718 QNNKSYLFNKNLQI
+718 QNNKSYLFNKNLQP

-754 IHVIASKIKKSIS
+754 IHIIASKITKTISI
-767 VYAID
+767 YTID

>member
-11 FWSCNIIENKSKEIK
+11 FWSCNITENKSKDIK
-26 NFIPINTSVIIK
+26 NFIPVNSSIIIK

-43 KFKSDVKNNRLLDD
+43 KFKSDIKNNKLLDD

-77 QDESEIIICLNENGD
+77 QDESQIIICLNEN
-92 EKIFTVITKDSS
+92 EKIFTIITKDSS

-110 FRKIGDIN
+110 FRKIGDVN
-118 IFSNSLSTINSIKEQ
+118 IFSNSSSTIKSIKEQ
-133 ANIDYNKYNKIF
+133 ANTEYNKYNKTF
-145 NAGSSFGIIL
+145 NTSSSFGIIL
-155 NKSLTESLISS
+155 NKNLSKNLINS
-166 TFNFKALNL
+166 TFNFKDLNL

-208 FDGLKPGKMKNYEI
+208 FNGLISSKLKNYEI

-231 SFNLSSNSNYKKNR
+231 SFNLSSYSNYKKNSK
-245 ELETLK
+245 LEDLK
-251 QNRLTSIINEN
+251 EDRLSSIINEN

-278 MRLKDI
+278 IRLKDI
-284 KLFEDYLSENNNI
+284 QLFKDYLSENNNI
-297 KSTHRSFN
+297 KSTHRNFN
-305 IYDNILL
+305 IYDNTFLD
-312 NYKLTNSVIEYN
+312 YKLTNSVIKYN

-331 FKNRIIF
+331 FKNHIVF
-338 SDNETILI
+338 SDNETTLI
-346 DFINEN
+346 EFINEN
-352 LNGNT
+352 LKGNT

-377 NNNYFTNSEY
+377 NNNYFTNSDY
-387 NFFKELNILS
+387 NFFKELNILNS
-397 SENDFTENSFQLVQ
+397 KNDFTENSFQLVQ
-411 EKEIIHF
+411 DNEIIHF

-425 KVSETNLKISKQFE
+425 KASKNNLKISKQFE
-439 VKIDEEILMN
+439 VEIDEEILMN

-456 VSKKL
+456 ATKKL

-474 ISSKGNVIWK
+474 ISNKGSVVWK
-484 KKIGQPILGKVSQID
+484 RKIGQPILGKISQID

-508 IFNTKNKIFVLDKNG
+508 IFNTKNKVFVLDRNG

-546 DKSKNY
+546 DKNKNY

-562 LLYDKI
+562 LLYDKN
-568 GKKVNGFKYSK
+568 GKKVNGFKYSR
-579 SNSEITSSPKHF
+579 SNSKITSSPKHF
-591 RILNKDFIVFKTGG
+591 RILNKDFIVFKTGKK
-605 GLKILNRR
+605 LKILNRR
-613 GRERIKLKDDVFL
+613 GRERIKLKDEVVL
-626 STENI
+626 SNENI
-631 FKLNNK
+631 FKLDNK
-637 LITVTNDQKL
+637 LITITNDQKL
-647 VEIDISGSVSLTN
+647 VEIDVSGTVSLSN
-660 LINSKNL
+660 LLNSKNL

-674 NNIIILDENKMK
+674 NNIIILDENKMR
-686 LNSIYIDLPFSNY
+686 LNSSYVDLPFSNY
-699 STPKLTKINN
+699 NTPKLTKINN

-718 QNNKSYLFNKNLQI
+718 QNNKSYLFNKNLQP

-754 IHVIASKIKKSIS
+754 IHVIASKITKTISI
-767 VYAID
+767 YTID

>member
-11 FWSCNIIENKSKEIK
+11 FWSCNITENKSKDIK
-26 NFIPINTSVIIK
+26 NFIPVNSSVIIK

-43 KFKSDVKNNRLLDD
+43 KFKSDIKNNKLLDD

-77 QDESEIIICLNENGD
+77 QDESQIIICLNEN
-92 EKIFTVITKDSS
+92 EKIFTIITKDSS

-110 FRKIGDIN
+110 FRKIGDVN
-118 IFSNSLSTINSIKEQ
+118 IFSNSSSTIKSIKEQ
-133 ANIDYNKYNKIF
+133 ANTEYNKYNKTF
-145 NAGSSFGIIL
+145 NTSSSFGIIL
-155 NKSLTESLISS
+155 NKNLSKNLINS
-166 TFNFKALNL
+166 TFNFKDLNL

-208 FDGLKPGKMKNYEI
+208 FNGLISSKLKNYEI

-231 SFNLSSNSNYKKNR
+231 SFNLSSYSNYKKNSK
-245 ELETLK
+245 LEDLK
-251 QNRLTSIINEN
+251 EDRLSSIINEN

-278 MRLKDI
+278 VRLKDI
-284 KLFEDYLSENNNI
+284 QLFKDYLSENNNI
-297 KSTHRSFN
+297 KSTHRNFN
-305 IYDNILL
+305 IYDNTFLD
-312 NYKLTNSVIEYN
+312 YKLTNSVIKYN

-331 FKNRIIF
+331 FKNHIVF
-338 SDNETILI
+338 SDNETTLI
-346 DFINEN
+346 EFINEN
-352 LNGNT
+352 LKGNT

-377 NNNYFTNSEY
+377 NNNYFTNSDY
-387 NFFKELNILS
+387 NFFKELNILNS
-397 SENDFTENSFQLVQ
+397 KNDFTENSFQLVQ
-411 EKEIIHF
+411 DNEIIHF

-425 KVSETNLKISKQFE
+425 KASKNNLKISKQFE
-439 VKIDEEILMN
+439 VEIDEEILMN

-456 VSKKL
+456 ATKKL

-474 ISSKGNVIWK
+474 ISNKGSVVWK
-484 KKIGQPILGKVSQID
+484 RKIGQPILGKISQID

-508 IFNTKNKIFVLDKNG
+508 IFNTKNKVFVLDRNG

-546 DKSKNY
+546 DKNKNY

-562 LLYDKI
+562 LLYDKN
-568 GKKVNGFKYSK
+568 GKKVNGFKYSR
-579 SNSEITSSPKHF
+579 SNSKITSSPKHF
-591 RILNKDFIVFKTGG
+591 RILNKDFIVFKTGKK
-605 GLKILNRR
+605 LKILNRR
-613 GRERIKLKDDVFL
+613 GRERIKLKDEVVL
-626 STENI
+626 SNENI
-631 FKLNNK
+631 FKLDNK
-637 LITVTNDQKL
+637 LITITNDQKL
-647 VEIDISGSVSLTN
+647 VEIDISGTVSLSN
-660 LINSKNL
+660 LLNSKNL

-674 NNIIILDENKMK
+674 NNIIILDENKMR
-686 LNSIYIDLPFSNY
+686 LNSSYVDLPFSNY
-699 STPKLTKINN
+699 NTPKLTKINN

-718 QNNKSYLFNKNLQI
+718 QNNKSYLFNKNLQP

-754 IHVIASKIKKSIS
+754 IHVIASKITKTISI
-767 VYAID
+767 YTID

>member
-1 MKKYIYLFLI
+1 MI
-11 FWSCNIIENKSKEIK
+11 FWSCNITENKSKDIK
-26 NFIPINTSVIIK
+26 NFIPVNSSVIIK

-43 KFKSDVKNNRLLDD
+43 KFKSDIKNNKLLDD

-77 QDESEIIICLNENGD
+77 QDESQIIICLNEN
-92 EKIFTVITKDSS
+92 ENIFTVISKDSS

-110 FRKIGDIN
+110 FRKIGDVN
-118 IFSNSLSTINSIKEQ
+118 IFSNSSSTIKSIKEQ
-133 ANIDYNKYNKIF
+133 ANTEYNKYNKTF
-145 NAGSSFGIIL
+145 NTSSSFGIIL
-155 NKSLTESLISS
+155 NKNLSKNLINS
-166 TFNFKALNL
+166 TFNFKDLNL

-208 FDGLKPGKMKNYEI
+208 FNGLISSKLKNYEI

-231 SFNLSSNSNYKKNR
+231 SFNLSSYSNYKKNSK
-245 ELETLK
+245 LEDLK
-251 QNRLTSIINEN
+251 EDRLSSIINEN

-278 MRLKDI
+278 IRLKDI
-284 KLFEDYLSENNNI
+284 QLFKDYLSENNNI
-297 KSTHRSFN
+297 KSTHRNFN
-305 IYDNILL
+305 IYDNTFLD
-312 NYKLTNSVIEYN
+312 YKLTNSVIKYN

-331 FKNRIIF
+331 FKNHIVF
-338 SDNETILI
+338 SDNETTLI
-346 DFINEN
+346 EFINEN
-352 LNGNT
+352 LKGNT

-377 NNNYFTNSEY
+377 NNNYFTNSDY
-387 NFFKELNILS
+387 NFFKELNILNS
-397 SENDFTENSFQLVQ
+397 KNDFTENSFQLVQ
-411 EKEIIHF
+411 DNEIIHF

-425 KVSETNLKISKQFE
+425 KASKNNLKISKQFE
-439 VKIDEEILMN
+439 VEIDEEILMN

-456 VSKKL
+456 ATKKL

-474 ISSKGNVIWK
+474 ISNKGSVVWK
-484 KKIGQPILGKVSQID
+484 RKIGQPILGKISQID

-508 IFNTKNKIFVLDKNG
+508 IFNTKNKVFVLDRNG

-546 DKSKNY
+546 DKNKNY

-562 LLYDKI
+562 LLYDKN
-568 GKKVNGFKYSK
+568 GKKVNGFKYSR
-579 SNSEITSSPKHF
+579 SNSKITSSPKHF
-591 RILNKDFIVFKTGG
+591 RILNKDFIVFKTGKK
-605 GLKILNRR
+605 LKILNRR
-613 GRERIKLKDDVFL
+613 GRERIKLKDEVVL
-626 STENI
+626 SNENI
-631 FKLNNK
+631 FKLDNK
-637 LITVTNDQKL
+637 LITITNDQKL
-647 VEIDISGSVSLTN
+647 VEIDISGTVSLSN
-660 LINSKNL
+660 LLNSKNL

-674 NNIIILDENKMK
+674 NNIIILDENKMR
-686 LNSIYIDLPFSNY
+686 LNSSYVDLPFSNY
-699 STPKLTKINN
+699 NTPKLAKINN

-718 QNNKSYLFNKNLQI
+718 QNNKSYLFNKNLQP

-754 IHVIASKIKKSIS
+754 IHVIASKITKTISI
-767 VYAID
+767 YTID

>member
-11 FWSCNIIENKSKEIK
+11 FWSCNITENKSKDIK
-26 NFIPINTSVIIK
+26 NFIPVNSSVIIK

-43 KFKSDVKNNRLLDD
+43 KFKSDIKNNKLLDD

-77 QDESEIIICLNENGD
+77 QDESQIIICLNEN
-92 EKIFTVITKDSS
+92 EKIFTIITKDSS

-110 FRKIGDIN
+110 FRKIGDVN
-118 IFSNSLSTINSIKEQ
+118 IFSNSSSTIKSIKEQ
-133 ANIDYNKYNKIF
+133 ANTEYNKYNKTF
-145 NAGSSFGIIL
+145 NTSSSFGIIL
-155 NKSLTESLISS
+155 NKNLSKNLINS
-166 TFNFKALNL
+166 TFNFKDLNL

-208 FDGLKPGKMKNYEI
+208 FDGLTSTKLKNYEI

-231 SFNLSSNSNYKKNR
+231 SFNLSSYSNYKKNSK
-245 ELETLK
+245 LEDLK
-251 QNRLTSIINEN
+251 EDRLSSIINEN

-278 MRLKDI
+278 VRLKDI
-284 KLFEDYLSENNNI
+284 QLFKDYLSENNNI
-297 KSTHRSFN
+297 KSTHRNFN
-305 IYDNILL
+305 IYDNTFLD
-312 NYKLTNSVIEYN
+312 YKLTNSVIKYN

-331 FKNRIIF
+331 FKNHIVF
-338 SDNETILI
+338 SDNETTLI
-346 DFINEN
+346 EFINEN
-352 LNGNT
+352 LKGNT

-377 NNNYFTNSEY
+377 NNNYFTNSDY
-387 NFFKELNILS
+387 NFFKELNILNS
-397 SENDFTENSFQLVQ
+397 KNDFTENSFQLVQ
-411 EKEIIHF
+411 DNEIIHF

-425 KVSETNLKISKQFE
+425 KASKNNLKISKQFE
-439 VKIDEEILMN
+439 VEIDEEILMN

-456 VSKKL
+456 ATKKL

-474 ISSKGNVIWK
+474 ISNKGSVVWK
-484 KKIGQPILGKVSQID
+484 RKIGQPILGKISQID

-508 IFNTKNKIFVLDKNG
+508 IFNTKNKVFVLDRNG

-546 DKSKNY
+546 DKNKNY

-562 LLYDKI
+562 LLYDKN
-568 GKKVNGFKYSK
+568 GKKVNGFKYSR
-579 SNSEITSSPKHF
+579 SNSKITSSPKHF
-591 RILNKDFIVFKTGG
+591 RILNKDFIVFKTGKK
-605 GLKILNRR
+605 LKILNRR
-613 GRERIKLKDDVFL
+613 GRERIKLKDEVVL
-626 STENI
+626 SNENI
-631 FKLNNK
+631 FKLDNK
-637 LITVTNDQKL
+637 LITITNDQKL
-647 VEIDISGSVSLTN
+647 VEIDISGTVSLSN
-660 LINSKNL
+660 LLNSKNL

-674 NNIIILDENKMK
+674 NNIIILDENKMR
-686 LNSIYIDLPFSNY
+686 LNSSYVDLPFSNY
-699 STPKLTKINN
+699 NTPKLTKINN

-718 QNNKSYLFNKNLQI
+718 QNNKSYLFNKNLQP

-754 IHVIASKIKKSIS
+754 IHVIASKITKTISI
-767 VYAID
+767 YTID